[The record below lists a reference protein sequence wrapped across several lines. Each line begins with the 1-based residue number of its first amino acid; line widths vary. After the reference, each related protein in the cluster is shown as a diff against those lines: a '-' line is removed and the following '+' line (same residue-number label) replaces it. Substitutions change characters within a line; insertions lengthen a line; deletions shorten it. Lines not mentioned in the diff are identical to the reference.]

1 MKRFTAILAALLAAS
16 CVFSSAVMAIPGE
29 TDPETGY
36 NQYVQDN
43 IRYDALGYAY
53 IDDEDGTRIYYDL
66 NSYGYFVPINN
77 PYDEPSQEPS
87 SEPSVEEPSE
97 EPSSE
102 PSVEESSEEPSTE
115 PSVEESSEEPSS
127 ETSVEESSQEP
138 SSEPSVEES
147 SKEPSKQES
156 SKETSKRTDKSEIP
170 LINYKLDAL
179 KMNIALP
186 NDVYAILRSGEQNE
200 KALEIFK
207 MTAEEAVASLKKS
220 NMYLKASPEDFAY
233 DITVTMTQDEDSK
246 TINNFTELSDKDLIE
261 ITNSLTKQ
269 KEYTSC
275 TQKKYGDVLYLSL
288 NYHSTEDDD
297 DIAGIQNYTVVN
309 GQKITITLQT
319 RAKNLSDQQKEIL
332 EAVMKSVSFTDIKPP
347 VKADTNEDEI
357 KNMMILIYTTAGVCI
372 VLFIVLISVL
382 ISRSRKKKKLL
393 AEIEN
398 NNIAEPKSEKKKSET
413 KNKAEDKT
421 KKKED
426 KKAEKSDKKQKSK
439 KQDKKK
445 DSKKSEKPKLESK
458 KEATPIEPKH
468 EKKSEPKTDEK
479 VSETKTEEKPITDEK
494 AVSAESDYKP
504 EDFSLFDAQPTIEK
518 IEIYNSNDE
527 QTKVN
532 PNLPKAPKYNPP
544 GTLDYITTGVSKTPE
559 QAGIQLTTETF
570 TVPKDKNDIQPI
582 EEETIEPTQVV
593 EDKKPETVESTPV
606 VEDKKPE
613 TVEPTPV
620 VKDKK
625 PETVEPT
632 PVVEDKKLETV
643 EPTPVVEDKKFETAE
658 PVTEQNAHENKDKSL
673 KSFLGRIKKAVIP
686 EIDEDAFEH
695 ESTTNSSTEPINDTP
710 KPVIA
715 PAKPIEK
722 PQPIVAPTNPVE
734 KSQPIVAPAKP
745 IEKPQ
750 PIVTPAEPVKKAPS
764 APIKEATTE
773 SDISSRYEKLFGK
786 NSSSSENAESFD
798 KTESRFE
805 KLFGVK
811 NTTENNENSNDT
823 HTTAD
828 NSEVKEDSIVFEKPI
843 QNDEENIHNRTPQ
856 STIPSL
862 KTDKETESRFE
873 KLFGKN
879 NPESLSQ
886 SQTKAQQTTDEI
898 NNSEKK

>member
-29 TDPETGY
+29 TDPQTGY

-77 PYDEPSQEPS
+77 PYEEPSQEPS
-87 SEPSVEEPSE
+87 SEPSVEEPSQ
-97 EPSSE
+97 EPSPE
-102 PSVEESSEEPSTE
+102 PSVEEP
-115 PSVEESSEEPSS
+115 
-127 ETSVEESSQEP
+127 SQEP
-138 SSEPSVEES
+138 SSEPSVEEPS
-147 SKEPSKQES
+147 QEPSKQES
-156 SKETSKRTDKSEIP
+156 SKETSKRSDKSEIP

-200 KALEIFK
+200 KALELFK

-288 NYHSTEDDD
+288 NYHSTEDGD

-319 RAKNLSDQQKEIL
+319 RAKDLSDQQKEIL

-347 VKADTNEDEI
+347 VKADTNDDEI
-357 KNMMILIYTTAGVCI
+357 QNMMILIYTTAGVCI

-382 ISRSRKKKKLL
+382 ISRSCKKKKLL

-398 NNIAEPKSEKKKSET
+398 NNISEQKPEKKNSET
-413 KNKAEDKT
+413 KNKAEDKS
-421 KKKED
+421 KKKDD
-426 KKAEKSDKKQKSK
+426 KKAEKSDKKQKPK
-439 KQDKKK
+439 KQDEKK
-445 DSKKSEKPKLESK
+445 DSKKPDKPKLESK
-458 KEATPIEPKH
+458 KEVTSIEPKY
-468 EKKSEPKTDEK
+468 EKNSESNTDDKKT
-479 VSETKTEEKPITDEK
+479 ETKIEEK
-494 AVSAESDYKP
+494 AVSEESAYKFD
-504 EDFSLFDAQPTIEK
+504 DFALFDAQPTIEK

-544 GTLDYITTGVSKTPE
+544 GTVDYITTGVSKTPE

-570 TVPKDKNDIQPI
+570 TVPKTKNDIKPI
-582 EEETIEPTQVV
+582 EEETSEKIESAPVV
-593 EDKKPETVESTPV
+593 EDKKAETIESAPV

-613 TVEPTPV
+613 ITEPDTH
-620 VKDKK
+620 D
-625 PETVEPT
+625 T
-632 PVVEDKKLETV
+632 
-643 EPTPVVEDKKFETAE
+643 
-658 PVTEQNAHENKDKSL
+658 KDKSL
-673 KSFLGRIKKAVIP
+673 KSFLGRIKKAVVP

-695 ESTTNSSTEPINDTP
+695 ENTINASTKPIDNTP

-715 PAKPIEK
+715 PAKLVEK
-722 PQPIVAPTNPVE
+722 PQPIVAPVEPV
-734 KSQPIVAPAKP
+734 
-745 IEKPQ
+745 EKPQ
-750 PIVTPAEPVKKAPS
+750 PTANPAEPVKKAPS
-764 APIKEATTE
+764 APIKETTTE
-773 SDISSRYEKLFGK
+773 SDIYSRYEKLFGK
-786 NSSSSENAESFD
+786 NDSSSENSESLD

-811 NTTENNENSNDT
+811 NSTENNENS
-823 HTTAD
+823 D
-828 NSEVKEDSIVFEKPI
+828 NKQTNANNEPKDDSVVFEKPI
-843 QNDEENIHNRTPQ
+843 QNDEENVHNRTPQ
-856 STIPSL
+856 STIPAL
-862 KTDKETESRFE
+862 KTESRFE

-879 NPESLSQ
+879 DPESLSQ

>member
-29 TDPETGY
+29 TDPQTGY

-77 PYDEPSQEPS
+77 PYEEPSQEPS
-87 SEPSVEEPSE
+87 SEPSVEEPSQ
-97 EPSSE
+97 EPSPE
-102 PSVEESSEEPSTE
+102 PSVEEP
-115 PSVEESSEEPSS
+115 
-127 ETSVEESSQEP
+127 SQEP
-138 SSEPSVEES
+138 SSEPSVVES
-147 SKEPSKQES
+147 SQEPSKQES
-156 SKETSKRTDKSEIP
+156 SKETSKRSDKSEIP

-200 KALEIFK
+200 KALELFK

-269 KEYTSC
+269 KEYASC

-288 NYHSTEDDD
+288 NYHSTEDGD

-319 RAKNLSDQQKEIL
+319 RAKDLSDQQKEIL

-347 VKADTNEDEI
+347 VKADTNDDEI

-382 ISRSRKKKKLL
+382 ISRSCKKKKLL

-398 NNIAEPKSEKKKSET
+398 NNISEQKPEKKNSET
-413 KNKAEDKT
+413 KNKSEDKS
-421 KKKED
+421 KKKDD
-426 KKAEKSDKKQKSK
+426 KKAEKSDKKQKPK
-439 KQDKKK
+439 KQDEKK
-445 DSKKSEKPKLESK
+445 DSKKPDKPKLESK
-458 KEATPIEPKH
+458 KEVTSIEPKY
-468 EKKSEPKTDEK
+468 EKKSESKTDDK
-479 VSETKTEEKPITDEK
+479 KTETKIDEK
-494 AVSAESDYKP
+494 AVSEESAYKFD
-504 EDFSLFDAQPTIEK
+504 DFALFDAQPTIEK

-544 GTLDYITTGVSKTPE
+544 GTVDYITTGVSKTPE

-570 TVPKDKNDIQPI
+570 TVPKTKNDIKPI
-582 EEETIEPTQVV
+582 EEETSEKIESAPVV
-593 EDKKPETVESTPV
+593 EDKKAETIESAPV

-613 TVEPTPV
+613 ITEPDTH
-620 VKDKK
+620 D
-625 PETVEPT
+625 T
-632 PVVEDKKLETV
+632 
-643 EPTPVVEDKKFETAE
+643 
-658 PVTEQNAHENKDKSL
+658 KDKSL
-673 KSFLGRIKKAVIP
+673 KSFLGRIKKAVVP

-695 ESTTNSSTEPINDTP
+695 ENKINASTKPIDNTP

-715 PAKPIEK
+715 PAKLVEK
-722 PQPIVAPTNPVE
+722 PQPIVAPVEPVE
-734 KSQPIVAPAKP
+734 K
-745 IEKPQ
+745 PQ
-750 PIVTPAEPVKKAPS
+750 TIANPAEPVKKAPS
-764 APIKEATTE
+764 APIKETTTE
-773 SDISSRYEKLFGK
+773 SDIYSRYEKLFGK
-786 NSSSSENAESFD
+786 NDSSSENSESLD

-811 NTTENNENSNDT
+811 NSTENNESS
-823 HTTAD
+823 D
-828 NSEVKEDSIVFEKPI
+828 NKQTNANNEPKDDSVVFEKPI
-843 QNDEENIHNRTPQ
+843 QNDEENVHNRTPQ
-856 STIPSL
+856 STIPAL
-862 KTDKETESRFE
+862 KTESRFE

-879 NPESLSQ
+879 DPESLSQ

>member
-29 TDPETGY
+29 TDPQTGY

-77 PYDEPSQEPS
+77 PYEEPSQEPS
-87 SEPSVEEPSE
+87 SEPSV
-97 EPSSE
+97 
-102 PSVEESSEEPSTE
+102 V
-115 PSVEESSEEPSS
+115 
-127 ETSVEESSQEP
+127 ESSQ
-138 SSEPSVEES
+138 
-147 SKEPSKQES
+147 EPSKQES
-156 SKETSKRTDKSEIP
+156 SKETSKRSDKSEIP

-200 KALEIFK
+200 KALELFK

-288 NYHSTEDDD
+288 NYHSTEDGD

-319 RAKNLSDQQKEIL
+319 RAKDLSDQQKEIL

-347 VKADTNEDEI
+347 VKADTNDDEI

-382 ISRSRKKKKLL
+382 ISRSCKKKKLL

-398 NNIAEPKSEKKKSET
+398 NNISEQKPEKKNSET
-413 KNKAEDKT
+413 KNKSEDKS
-421 KKKED
+421 KKKD
-426 KKAEKSDKKQKSK
+426 GKKAEKSDKKQKPK

-445 DSKKSEKPKLESK
+445 DSKKPDKPKLESK
-458 KEATPIEPKH
+458 KEATPVEPKY
-468 EKKSEPKTDEK
+468 EKNSESKTDDK
-479 VSETKTEEKPITDEK
+479 KTETKIEEK
-494 AVSAESDYKP
+494 AVSEESAYKFD
-504 EDFSLFDAQPTIEK
+504 DFALFDAQPTIEK

-527 QTKVN
+527 QTKTN

-544 GTLDYITTGVSKTPE
+544 GTVDYITTGVSKTPE

-570 TVPKDKNDIQPI
+570 TVPKTKNDIKPI
-582 EEETIEPTQVV
+582 EEETS
-593 EDKKPETVESTPV
+593 ETIGSAPV
-606 VEDKKPE
+606 VEDKK
-613 TVEPTPV
+613 V
-620 VKDKK
+620 
-625 PETVEPT
+625 ETVEPT
-632 PVVEDKKLETV
+632 PVVEDKKV
-643 EPTPVVEDKKFETAE
+643 ETAE

-673 KSFLGRIKKAVIP
+673 KSFLGRIKKAVVP

-695 ESTTNSSTEPINDTP
+695 ENTINASTKPIDNTP

-715 PAKPIEK
+715 PAKLVEK
-722 PQPIVAPTNPVE
+722 PQPIVAPIKPV
-734 KSQPIVAPAKP
+734 
-745 IEKPQ
+745 EKPQ
-750 PIVTPAEPVKKAPS
+750 PTANPAEPVKKTPS
-764 APIKEATTE
+764 APIKETATE

-786 NSSSSENAESFD
+786 NDSSSENSESLD

-811 NTTENNENSNDT
+811 NSTENNENS
-823 HTTAD
+823 D
-828 NSEVKEDSIVFEKPI
+828 NKQTNANNEPKDDSVVFEKPI
-843 QNDEENIHNRTPQ
+843 QNDEENVHNRTPQ
-856 STIPSL
+856 STIPAL
-862 KTDKETESRFE
+862 KTESRFE

-879 NPESLSQ
+879 DPESLSQ

>member
-1 MKRFTAILAALLAAS
+1 MSKRAYELKTEVIVMKRFTAILAALLAAS

-29 TDPETGY
+29 TDPQTGY

-77 PYDEPSQEPS
+77 PYEEPSQEPS
-87 SEPSVEEPSE
+87 SEPSVEEPSQ

-102 PSVEESSEEPSTE
+102 PSVEEPSQEPSPE
-115 PSVEESSEEPSS
+115 PSVEEPSQEPSS
-127 ETSVEESSQEP
+127 EPSVEESSQEP
-138 SSEPSVEES
+138 SSEPSVVES
-147 SKEPSKQES
+147 SQEPSKQES
-156 SKETSKRTDKSEIP
+156 SKETSKRSDKSEIP

-200 KALEIFK
+200 KALELFK

-288 NYHSTEDDD
+288 NYHSTEDGD

-319 RAKNLSDQQKEIL
+319 RAKDLSDQQKEIL

-347 VKADTNEDEI
+347 VKADTNDDEI

-382 ISRSRKKKKLL
+382 ISRSCKKKKLL

-398 NNIAEPKSEKKKSET
+398 NNISEQKPEKKNSET
-413 KNKAEDKT
+413 KNKSEDKS
-421 KKKED
+421 KKKDD
-426 KKAEKSDKKQKSK
+426 KKAEKSDKKQKPK
-439 KQDKKK
+439 KQDEKK
-445 DSKKSEKPKLESK
+445 DSKKPDKPKLESK
-458 KEATPIEPKH
+458 KEVTSIEPKY
-468 EKKSEPKTDEK
+468 EKKSESKTDDK
-479 VSETKTEEKPITDEK
+479 KTETKIEEK
-494 AVSAESDYKP
+494 AVSEESAYKFD
-504 EDFSLFDAQPTIEK
+504 DFALFDAQPTIEK

-544 GTLDYITTGVSKTPE
+544 GTVDYITTGVSKTPE

-570 TVPKDKNDIQPI
+570 TVPKTKNDIKPI
-582 EEETIEPTQVV
+582 EEETSEKIESAPVV
-593 EDKKPETVESTPV
+593 EDKKAENIESAPV

-613 TVEPTPV
+613 ITEPDTH
-620 VKDKK
+620 D
-625 PETVEPT
+625 T
-632 PVVEDKKLETV
+632 
-643 EPTPVVEDKKFETAE
+643 
-658 PVTEQNAHENKDKSL
+658 KDKSL
-673 KSFLGRIKKAVIP
+673 KSFLGRIKKAVVP

-695 ESTTNSSTEPINDTP
+695 ENKINASTKPIDNTP

-715 PAKPIEK
+715 PAKLVEK
-722 PQPIVAPTNPVE
+722 PQPIVAPVEPV
-734 KSQPIVAPAKP
+734 
-745 IEKPQ
+745 EKPQ
-750 PIVTPAEPVKKAPS
+750 PIANPAEPVKKAPS
-764 APIKEATTE
+764 APIKETTTE
-773 SDISSRYEKLFGK
+773 SDIYSRYEKLFGK
-786 NSSSSENAESFD
+786 NDSSSENSESLD

-811 NTTENNENSNDT
+811 NSTENNESS
-823 HTTAD
+823 D
-828 NSEVKEDSIVFEKPI
+828 NKQTNANNEPKDDSVVFEKPI
-843 QNDEENIHNRTPQ
+843 QNDEENVHNRTPQ
-856 STIPSL
+856 STIPAL
-862 KTDKETESRFE
+862 KTESRFE

-879 NPESLSQ
+879 DPESLSQ

>member
-29 TDPETGY
+29 TDPQTGY

-77 PYDEPSQEPS
+77 PYEEPSQEPS
-87 SEPSVEEPSE
+87 SEPSVEEPSQ

-102 PSVEESSEEPSTE
+102 PSVEEP
-115 PSVEESSEEPSS
+115 
-127 ETSVEESSQEP
+127 SQEP
-138 SSEPSVEES
+138 SSEPSVEEPSQEPS
-147 SKEPSKQES
+147 SEPSVVESSQEPSKQES
-156 SKETSKRTDKSEIP
+156 SKETSKRSDKSEIP

-200 KALEIFK
+200 KALELFK

-288 NYHSTEDDD
+288 NYHSTEDGD

-319 RAKNLSDQQKEIL
+319 RAKDLRDQQKEIL

-382 ISRSRKKKKLL
+382 ISRSCKKKKLL

-398 NNIAEPKSEKKKSET
+398 NNISEQKPEKKNSET
-413 KNKAEDKT
+413 KNKAEDKS
-421 KKKED
+421 KKKD
-426 KKAEKSDKKQKSK
+426 GKKAEKSDKKQKPK

-445 DSKKSEKPKLESK
+445 DSKKPDKPKLESK
-458 KEATPIEPKH
+458 KDVTSIEPKY
-468 EKKSEPKTDEK
+468 EKNSESKTDDK
-479 VSETKTEEKPITDEK
+479 KTETKIEEK
-494 AVSAESDYKP
+494 AVSEESAYKFD
-504 EDFSLFDAQPTIEK
+504 DFALFDAQPTIEK

-544 GTLDYITTGVSKTPE
+544 GTVDYITTGVSKTPE

-570 TVPKDKNDIQPI
+570 TVPKTKNDIKPI
-582 EEETIEPTQVV
+582 EEETSEKIESAPVV
-593 EDKKPETVESTPV
+593 EDKKAETIESAPV

-613 TVEPTPV
+613 ITEPDTH
-620 VKDKK
+620 D
-625 PETVEPT
+625 T
-632 PVVEDKKLETV
+632 
-643 EPTPVVEDKKFETAE
+643 
-658 PVTEQNAHENKDKSL
+658 KDKSL
-673 KSFLGRIKKAVIP
+673 KSFLGRIKKAVVP

-695 ESTTNSSTEPINDTP
+695 ENTINASTKPIDNTP

-715 PAKPIEK
+715 PAKLVEK
-722 PQPIVAPTNPVE
+722 PQPIVAPVEPV
-734 KSQPIVAPAKP
+734 
-745 IEKPQ
+745 EKPQ
-750 PIVTPAEPVKKAPS
+750 PTANPAEPVKKAPS
-764 APIKEATTE
+764 APIKETTTE

-786 NSSSSENAESFD
+786 NDSSSENSESLD

-811 NTTENNENSNDT
+811 NSTENNENS
-823 HTTAD
+823 D
-828 NSEVKEDSIVFEKPI
+828 NKQTNANNESKDDSVVFEKPI
-843 QNDEENIHNRTPQ
+843 QNDEENVHNRTPQ
-856 STIPSL
+856 STIPAL
-862 KTDKETESRFE
+862 KTESRFE

-879 NPESLSQ
+879 DPESLSQ

>member
-29 TDPETGY
+29 TDPQTGY

-77 PYDEPSQEPS
+77 PYEEPSQEPS
-87 SEPSVEEPSE
+87 SEPSVEEPSQE
-97 EPSSE
+97 PSPEPSVEEPSQEPSSE
-102 PSVEESSEEPSTE
+102 PSVEEPSQ
-115 PSVEESSEEPSS
+115 EPSS
-127 ETSVEESSQEP
+127 EPSVEESSQEP
-138 SSEPSVEES
+138 SSEPSVVES
-147 SKEPSKQES
+147 SQEPSKQES
-156 SKETSKRTDKSEIP
+156 SKETSKRSDKSEIP

-200 KALEIFK
+200 KALELFK

-269 KEYTSC
+269 KEYASC

-288 NYHSTEDDD
+288 NYHSTEDGD

-319 RAKNLSDQQKEIL
+319 RAKDLSDQQKEIL

-347 VKADTNEDEI
+347 VKADTNDDEI

-382 ISRSRKKKKLL
+382 ISRSCKKKKLL

-398 NNIAEPKSEKKKSET
+398 NNISEQKPEKKNSET
-413 KNKAEDKT
+413 KNKSEDKS
-421 KKKED
+421 KKKD
-426 KKAEKSDKKQKSK
+426 GKKAEKSDKKQKPK

-445 DSKKSEKPKLESK
+445 DSKKPDKPKLESK
-458 KEATPIEPKH
+458 KEATPVEPKY
-468 EKKSEPKTDEK
+468 EKNSESKTDDK
-479 VSETKTEEKPITDEK
+479 KTETKIEEK
-494 AVSAESDYKP
+494 AVSEESAYKFD
-504 EDFSLFDAQPTIEK
+504 DFALFDAQPTIEK

-527 QTKVN
+527 QTKTN

-544 GTLDYITTGVSKTPE
+544 GTVDYITTGVSKTPE

-570 TVPKDKNDIQPI
+570 TVPKTKNDIKPI
-582 EEETIEPTQVV
+582 EEETSEKIE
-593 EDKKPETVESTPV
+593 SAPV

-613 TVEPTPV
+613 ITEPDTH
-620 VKDKK
+620 D
-625 PETVEPT
+625 T
-632 PVVEDKKLETV
+632 
-643 EPTPVVEDKKFETAE
+643 
-658 PVTEQNAHENKDKSL
+658 KDKSL
-673 KSFLGRIKKAVIP
+673 KSFLGRIKKAVVP

-695 ESTTNSSTEPINDTP
+695 ENTINASTKPIDNTP

-715 PAKPIEK
+715 SAKLVEK
-722 PQPIVAPTNPVE
+722 PQPIVAPVEPV
-734 KSQPIVAPAKP
+734 
-745 IEKPQ
+745 EKPQ
-750 PIVTPAEPVKKAPS
+750 PTANPAEPVKKAPS
-764 APIKEATTE
+764 APIKETTTE

-786 NSSSSENAESFD
+786 NDLSSENSESLD

-811 NTTENNENSNDT
+811 NSTENNESS
-823 HTTAD
+823 D
-828 NSEVKEDSIVFEKPI
+828 NKQTNANNEPKDDNIVFEKPI
-843 QNDEENIHNRTPQ
+843 QNDEENVHNRTPQ
-856 STIPSL
+856 STIPAL
-862 KTDKETESRFE
+862 KTESRFE

-879 NPESLSQ
+879 DPESLSQ

>member
-1 MKRFTAILAALLAAS
+1 
-16 CVFSSAVMAIPGE
+16 
-29 TDPETGY
+29 
-36 NQYVQDN
+36 
-43 IRYDALGYAY
+43 
-53 IDDEDGTRIYYDL
+53 
-66 NSYGYFVPINN
+66 
-77 PYDEPSQEPS
+77 
-87 SEPSVEEPSE
+87 
-97 EPSSE
+97 
-102 PSVEESSEEPSTE
+102 
-115 PSVEESSEEPSS
+115 
-127 ETSVEESSQEP
+127 
-138 SSEPSVEES
+138 
-147 SKEPSKQES
+147 
-156 SKETSKRTDKSEIP
+156 
-170 LINYKLDAL
+170 
-179 KMNIALP
+179 MNIALP

-200 KALEIFK
+200 KALELFK

-288 NYHSTEDDD
+288 NYHSTEDGD

-319 RAKNLSDQQKEIL
+319 RAKDLSDQQKEIL

-382 ISRSRKKKKLL
+382 ISRSCKKKKLL

-398 NNIAEPKSEKKKSET
+398 NNISEQKPEKKNSET
-413 KNKAEDKT
+413 KNKAEDKS
-421 KKKED
+421 KKKD
-426 KKAEKSDKKQKSK
+426 GKKAEKSDKKQKPK

-445 DSKKSEKPKLESK
+445 DSKKPDKPKLESK
-458 KEATPIEPKH
+458 KDVTSIEPKY
-468 EKKSEPKTDEK
+468 EKNSESKTDDK
-479 VSETKTEEKPITDEK
+479 KTETKIEEK
-494 AVSAESDYKP
+494 AVSEESAYKFD
-504 EDFSLFDAQPTIEK
+504 DFALFDAQPTIEK

-544 GTLDYITTGVSKTPE
+544 GTVDYITTGVSKTPE

-570 TVPKDKNDIQPI
+570 TVPKTKNDIKPI
-582 EEETIEPTQVV
+582 EEETSEKIESAPVV
-593 EDKKPETVESTPV
+593 EDKKAENIESAPV

-613 TVEPTPV
+613 ITEPDTH
-620 VKDKK
+620 D
-625 PETVEPT
+625 T
-632 PVVEDKKLETV
+632 
-643 EPTPVVEDKKFETAE
+643 
-658 PVTEQNAHENKDKSL
+658 KDKSL
-673 KSFLGRIKKAVIP
+673 KSFLGRIKKAVVP

-695 ESTTNSSTEPINDTP
+695 ENKINASTKPIDNTP

-715 PAKPIEK
+715 PAKLVEK
-722 PQPIVAPTNPVE
+722 PQPIVAPVEPV
-734 KSQPIVAPAKP
+734 
-745 IEKPQ
+745 EKPQ
-750 PIVTPAEPVKKAPS
+750 PIANPAEPVKKAPS
-764 APIKEATTE
+764 APIKETTTE
-773 SDISSRYEKLFGK
+773 SDIYSRYEKLFGK
-786 NSSSSENAESFD
+786 NDSSSENSESLD

-811 NTTENNENSNDT
+811 NSTENNESS
-823 HTTAD
+823 D
-828 NSEVKEDSIVFEKPI
+828 NKQTNANNEPKDDSVVFEKPI
-843 QNDEENIHNRTPQ
+843 QNDEENVHNRTPQ
-856 STIPSL
+856 STIPAL
-862 KTDKETESRFE
+862 KTESRFE

-879 NPESLSQ
+879 DPESLSQ

>member
-1 MKRFTAILAALLAAS
+1 MSKRAYELKTEVIVMKRFTAILAALLAAS

-29 TDPETGY
+29 TDPQTGY

-77 PYDEPSQEPS
+77 PYEEPSQEPS
-87 SEPSVEEPSE
+87 SEPSVEEPSQ
-97 EPSSE
+97 EPSPE
-102 PSVEESSEEPSTE
+102 PSVEEP
-115 PSVEESSEEPSS
+115 
-127 ETSVEESSQEP
+127 SQEP
-138 SSEPSVEES
+138 SSEPSVEEPSQEPSPEPSVVES
-147 SKEPSKQES
+147 SQEPSKQES
-156 SKETSKRTDKSEIP
+156 SKETSKRSDKSEIP

-200 KALEIFK
+200 KALELFK

-269 KEYTSC
+269 KEYASC

-288 NYHSTEDDD
+288 NYHSTEDGD

-319 RAKNLSDQQKEIL
+319 RAKDLSDQQKEIL

-347 VKADTNEDEI
+347 VKADTNDDEI

-372 VLFIVLISVL
+372 LLFIVLISVL

-398 NNIAEPKSEKKKSET
+398 NNISEQKPEKKNSET
-413 KNKAEDKT
+413 KNKAEDKS
-421 KKKED
+421 KKKD
-426 KKAEKSDKKQKSK
+426 GKKAEKSDKKQKPK

-445 DSKKSEKPKLESK
+445 DSKKPDKPKLESK
-458 KEATPIEPKH
+458 KEVTSIEPKY
-468 EKKSEPKTDEK
+468 EKNSESKTDDK
-479 VSETKTEEKPITDEK
+479 KTETKIEEK
-494 AVSAESDYKP
+494 AVSEESAYKFD
-504 EDFSLFDAQPTIEK
+504 DFALFDAQPTIEK

-544 GTLDYITTGVSKTPE
+544 GTVDYITTGVSKTPE

-570 TVPKDKNDIQPI
+570 TVPKTKNDIKPI
-582 EEETIEPTQVV
+582 EEETSEKIESAPVV
-593 EDKKPETVESTPV
+593 EDKKAETIESAPV

-613 TVEPTPV
+613 ITEPDTH
-620 VKDKK
+620 D
-625 PETVEPT
+625 T
-632 PVVEDKKLETV
+632 
-643 EPTPVVEDKKFETAE
+643 
-658 PVTEQNAHENKDKSL
+658 KDKSL
-673 KSFLGRIKKAVIP
+673 KSFLGRIKKAVVP

-695 ESTTNSSTEPINDTP
+695 ENTINASTKPIDNTP

-715 PAKPIEK
+715 PAKLVEK
-722 PQPIVAPTNPVE
+722 PQPIVAPVEPV
-734 KSQPIVAPAKP
+734 
-745 IEKPQ
+745 EKPQ
-750 PIVTPAEPVKKAPS
+750 PTANPAEPVKKAPS
-764 APIKEATTE
+764 APIKETTTE

-786 NSSSSENAESFD
+786 NDSSSENSESLD

-811 NTTENNENSNDT
+811 NSTENNESS
-823 HTTAD
+823 D
-828 NSEVKEDSIVFEKPI
+828 NKQTNANNEPKDDSVVFEKPI
-843 QNDEENIHNRTPQ
+843 QNDEENVHNRTPQ
-856 STIPSL
+856 STIPAL
-862 KTDKETESRFE
+862 KTESRFE

-879 NPESLSQ
+879 DPESLSQ

>member
-29 TDPETGY
+29 TDPQTGY

-77 PYDEPSQEPS
+77 PYEEPSQEPS
-87 SEPSVEEPSE
+87 SEP
-97 EPSSE
+97 
-102 PSVEESSEEPSTE
+102 
-115 PSVEESSEEPSS
+115 
-127 ETSVEESSQEP
+127 SVEESSQEP
-138 SSEPSVEES
+138 SSEPSVEEPSQEPS
-147 SKEPSKQES
+147 SEPSVVESSQEPSKQES
-156 SKETSKRTDKSEIP
+156 SKETSKRSDKSEIP

-200 KALEIFK
+200 KALELFK

-288 NYHSTEDDD
+288 NYHSTEDGD

-319 RAKNLSDQQKEIL
+319 RAKDLSDQQKEIL

-347 VKADTNEDEI
+347 VKADTNDDEI

-372 VLFIVLISVL
+372 LLFIVLISVL
-382 ISRSRKKKKLL
+382 ISRSCKKKKLL

-398 NNIAEPKSEKKKSET
+398 NNISEQKPEKKNSET
-413 KNKAEDKT
+413 KNKAEDKS
-421 KKKED
+421 KKKDD
-426 KKAEKSDKKQKSK
+426 KKAEKSDKKQKPK

-445 DSKKSEKPKLESK
+445 DSKKPDKPKLESK
-458 KEATPIEPKH
+458 KEATPVEPKY
-468 EKKSEPKTDEK
+468 EKNSESKTDDK
-479 VSETKTEEKPITDEK
+479 KTETKIEEK
-494 AVSAESDYKP
+494 AVSEESAYKFD
-504 EDFSLFDAQPTIEK
+504 DFALFDAQPTIEK

-544 GTLDYITTGVSKTPE
+544 GTVDYITTGVSKTPE

-570 TVPKDKNDIQPI
+570 TVPKTKNDIKPI
-582 EEETIEPTQVV
+582 EEETS
-593 EDKKPETVESTPV
+593 ETIGSAPV
-606 VEDKKPE
+606 VEDKK
-613 TVEPTPV
+613 V
-620 VKDKK
+620 
-625 PETVEPT
+625 ETVEPT
-632 PVVEDKKLETV
+632 PVVEGKKPETL
-643 EPTPVVEDKKFETAE
+643 E

-673 KSFLGRIKKAVIP
+673 KSFLGRIKKAVVP

-695 ESTTNSSTEPINDTP
+695 ENTINASTKPIDNTP

-715 PAKPIEK
+715 PAKLVEK
-722 PQPIVAPTNPVE
+722 PQPTVAPVEPV
-734 KSQPIVAPAKP
+734 
-745 IEKPQ
+745 EKPQ
-750 PIVTPAEPVKKAPS
+750 PTANPAEPVKKAPS
-764 APIKEATTE
+764 APIKETTTE

-786 NSSSSENAESFD
+786 NDSSSENSESLD

-811 NTTENNENSNDT
+811 NSTENNEST
-823 HTTAD
+823 D
-828 NSEVKEDSIVFEKPI
+828 NKQTNTNNESKDDSIVFEKPI
-843 QNDEENIHNRTPQ
+843 QNDEENVHNRTPQ
-856 STIPSL
+856 STIPAL
-862 KTDKETESRFE
+862 KTESRFE

-879 NPESLSQ
+879 DPESLSQ

>member
-1 MKRFTAILAALLAAS
+1 MSKRAYELKTEVIVMKRFTAILAALLAAS

-29 TDPETGY
+29 TDPQTGY

-77 PYDEPSQEPS
+77 PYEEPSQEPS
-87 SEPSVEEPSE
+87 SEPSVEEPSQ

-102 PSVEESSEEPSTE
+102 PSVEEPSQEPSSE
-115 PSVEESSEEPSS
+115 PSVEEPSQEPSS
-127 ETSVEESSQEP
+127 EPSVEESSQEP
-138 SSEPSVEES
+138 SSEPSVVES
-147 SKEPSKQES
+147 SQEPSKQES
-156 SKETSKRTDKSEIP
+156 SKETSKRSDKSEIP

-200 KALEIFK
+200 KALELFK

-288 NYHSTEDDD
+288 NYHSTEDGD

-319 RAKNLSDQQKEIL
+319 RAKDLSDQQKEIL

-347 VKADTNEDEI
+347 VKADTNDDEI

-382 ISRSRKKKKLL
+382 ISRSCKKKKLL

-398 NNIAEPKSEKKKSET
+398 NNISEQKPEKKNSET
-413 KNKAEDKT
+413 KNKAEDKS
-421 KKKED
+421 KKKDD
-426 KKAEKSDKKQKSK
+426 KKAEKSDKKQKPK

-445 DSKKSEKPKLESK
+445 DSKKPDKPKLESK
-458 KEATPIEPKH
+458 KEVTSIEPKY
-468 EKKSEPKTDEK
+468 EKNSESKTDDK
-479 VSETKTEEKPITDEK
+479 KTETKIEEK
-494 AVSAESDYKP
+494 AVSEESAYKFD
-504 EDFSLFDAQPTIEK
+504 DFALFDAQPTIEK

-527 QTKVN
+527 QTKTN

-544 GTLDYITTGVSKTPE
+544 GTVDYITTGVSKTPE

-570 TVPKDKNDIQPI
+570 TVPKTKNDIKPI
-582 EEETIEPTQVV
+582 EEETSEKIESAPVV
-593 EDKKPETVESTPV
+593 EDKKAETIESAPV

-613 TVEPTPV
+613 ITEPDTH
-620 VKDKK
+620 D
-625 PETVEPT
+625 T
-632 PVVEDKKLETV
+632 
-643 EPTPVVEDKKFETAE
+643 
-658 PVTEQNAHENKDKSL
+658 KDKSL
-673 KSFLGRIKKAVIP
+673 KSFLGRIKKAVVP

-695 ESTTNSSTEPINDTP
+695 ENTINASTKPIDNTP

-715 PAKPIEK
+715 PAKLVEK
-722 PQPIVAPTNPVE
+722 PQPIVAPVEPV
-734 KSQPIVAPAKP
+734 
-745 IEKPQ
+745 EKPQ
-750 PIVTPAEPVKKAPS
+750 PTANPAEPVKKAPS
-764 APIKEATTE
+764 APIKETTTE

-786 NSSSSENAESFD
+786 NDLSSENSESLD

-811 NTTENNENSNDT
+811 NSTENNESS
-823 HTTAD
+823 D
-828 NSEVKEDSIVFEKPI
+828 NKQTNANNEPKDGSVVFEKPI
-843 QNDEENIHNRTPQ
+843 QNDEENVHNRTPQ
-856 STIPSL
+856 STIPAL
-862 KTDKETESRFE
+862 KTESRFE

-879 NPESLSQ
+879 DPESLSQ

>member
-1 MKRFTAILAALLAAS
+1 MSKRAYELKTEVIVMKRFTAILAALLAAS

-29 TDPETGY
+29 TDPQTGY

-77 PYDEPSQEPS
+77 PYEEPSQEPS
-87 SEPSVEEPSE
+87 SEPSVEEPSQ
-97 EPSSE
+97 EPSPE
-102 PSVEESSEEPSTE
+102 PSVEEP
-115 PSVEESSEEPSS
+115 
-127 ETSVEESSQEP
+127 SQEP
-138 SSEPSVEES
+138 SSEPSVEEPSQEPSPEPSVVES
-147 SKEPSKQES
+147 SQEPSKQES
-156 SKETSKRTDKSEIP
+156 SKETSKRSDKSEIP

-200 KALEIFK
+200 KALELFK

-269 KEYTSC
+269 KEYASC

-288 NYHSTEDDD
+288 NYHSTEDGD

-319 RAKNLSDQQKEIL
+319 RAKDLSDQQKEIL

-382 ISRSRKKKKLL
+382 ISRSCKKKKLL

-398 NNIAEPKSEKKKSET
+398 NNISEQKPEKKNSET
-413 KNKAEDKT
+413 KNKAEDKS
-421 KKKED
+421 KKKD
-426 KKAEKSDKKQKSK
+426 GKKAEKSDKKQKPK

-445 DSKKSEKPKLESK
+445 DSKKPDKPKLESK
-458 KEATPIEPKH
+458 KDVTSIEPKY
-468 EKKSEPKTDEK
+468 EKNSESKTDDK
-479 VSETKTEEKPITDEK
+479 KTETKIEEK
-494 AVSAESDYKP
+494 AVSEESAYKFD
-504 EDFSLFDAQPTIEK
+504 DFALFDAQPTIEK

-544 GTLDYITTGVSKTPE
+544 GTVDYITTGVSKTPE

-570 TVPKDKNDIQPI
+570 TVPKTKNDIKPI
-582 EEETIEPTQVV
+582 EEETSEKIESAPVV
-593 EDKKPETVESTPV
+593 EDKKAETIESAPV

-613 TVEPTPV
+613 ITEPDTH
-620 VKDKK
+620 D
-625 PETVEPT
+625 T
-632 PVVEDKKLETV
+632 
-643 EPTPVVEDKKFETAE
+643 
-658 PVTEQNAHENKDKSL
+658 KDKSL
-673 KSFLGRIKKAVIP
+673 KSFLGRIRKAVVP

-695 ESTTNSSTEPINDTP
+695 ENTINASTKPIDNTP

-715 PAKPIEK
+715 PAKLVEK
-722 PQPIVAPTNPVE
+722 PQPIVAPVEPV
-734 KSQPIVAPAKP
+734 
-745 IEKPQ
+745 EKPQ
-750 PIVTPAEPVKKAPS
+750 PTANPAEPVKKAPS
-764 APIKEATTE
+764 APIKETTTE

-786 NSSSSENAESFD
+786 NDSSSENSESLD

-811 NTTENNENSNDT
+811 NSTENNENS
-823 HTTAD
+823 D
-828 NSEVKEDSIVFEKPI
+828 NKQTNANNESKDDSVVFEKPI
-843 QNDEENIHNRTPQ
+843 QNDEENVHNRTPQ
-856 STIPSL
+856 STIPAL
-862 KTDKETESRFE
+862 KTESRFE

-879 NPESLSQ
+879 DPESLSQ

>member
-29 TDPETGY
+29 TDPQTGY

-77 PYDEPSQEPS
+77 PYEEPSQEPS
-87 SEPSVEEPSE
+87 SEPSVEEPSQ

-102 PSVEESSEEPSTE
+102 PSVEEP
-115 PSVEESSEEPSS
+115 
-127 ETSVEESSQEP
+127 SQEP
-138 SSEPSVEES
+138 SSEPSVEEPSQEPS
-147 SKEPSKQES
+147 SEPSVVESSQEPSKQES
-156 SKETSKRTDKSEIP
+156 SKETSKRSDKSEIP

-200 KALEIFK
+200 KALELFK

-288 NYHSTEDDD
+288 NYHSTEDGD

-319 RAKNLSDQQKEIL
+319 RAKDLSDQQKEIL

-382 ISRSRKKKKLL
+382 ISRSCKKKKLL

-398 NNIAEPKSEKKKSET
+398 NNISEQKPEKKNSET
-413 KNKAEDKT
+413 KNKAEDKS
-421 KKKED
+421 KKKD
-426 KKAEKSDKKQKSK
+426 GKKAEKSDKKQKPK

-445 DSKKSEKPKLESK
+445 DSKKPDKPKLESK
-458 KEATPIEPKH
+458 KEATPVEPKY
-468 EKKSEPKTDEK
+468 EKNSESKTDDK
-479 VSETKTEEKPITDEK
+479 KTETKIEEK
-494 AVSAESDYKP
+494 AVSEESAYKFD
-504 EDFSLFDAQPTIEK
+504 DFALFDAQPTIEK

-544 GTLDYITTGVSKTPE
+544 GTVDYITTGVSKTPE

-570 TVPKDKNDIQPI
+570 TVPKTKNDIKPI
-582 EEETIEPTQVV
+582 EEETSEKIESAPVV
-593 EDKKPETVESTPV
+593 EDKKAENIESAPV

-613 TVEPTPV
+613 ITEPDTH
-620 VKDKK
+620 D
-625 PETVEPT
+625 T
-632 PVVEDKKLETV
+632 
-643 EPTPVVEDKKFETAE
+643 
-658 PVTEQNAHENKDKSL
+658 KDKSL
-673 KSFLGRIKKAVIP
+673 KSFLGRIKKAVVP

-695 ESTTNSSTEPINDTP
+695 ENTINASTKPIDNTP

-715 PAKPIEK
+715 PAKLVEK
-722 PQPIVAPTNPVE
+722 PQPIVAPVEPV
-734 KSQPIVAPAKP
+734 
-745 IEKPQ
+745 EKPQ
-750 PIVTPAEPVKKAPS
+750 PTANPAEPVKKAPS
-764 APIKEATTE
+764 APIKETTTE

-786 NSSSSENAESFD
+786 NDSSSENSESLD

-811 NTTENNENSNDT
+811 NSTENNENS
-823 HTTAD
+823 D
-828 NSEVKEDSIVFEKPI
+828 NKQTNANNESKDDSVVFEKPI
-843 QNDEENIHNRTPQ
+843 QNDEENVHNRTPQ
-856 STIPSL
+856 STIPAL
-862 KTDKETESRFE
+862 KTESRFE

-879 NPESLSQ
+879 DPESLSQ

>member
-29 TDPETGY
+29 TDPQTGY

-77 PYDEPSQEPS
+77 PYEEPSQEPS
-87 SEPSVEEPSE
+87 SEPSVEEPSQ

-102 PSVEESSEEPSTE
+102 PSVEEPSQEPSSE
-115 PSVEESSEEPSS
+115 PSVEEPSQEPSS
-127 ETSVEESSQEP
+127 EPSVEESSQEP
-138 SSEPSVEES
+138 SSEPSVVES
-147 SKEPSKQES
+147 SQEPSKQES
-156 SKETSKRTDKSEIP
+156 SKETSKRSDKSEIP

-200 KALEIFK
+200 KALELFK

-288 NYHSTEDDD
+288 NYHSTEDGD

-319 RAKNLSDQQKEIL
+319 RAKDLSDQQKEIL

-347 VKADTNEDEI
+347 VKADTNDDEI

-398 NNIAEPKSEKKKSET
+398 NNISEQKPEKKNSET
-413 KNKAEDKT
+413 KNKAEDKS
-421 KKKED
+421 KKKD
-426 KKAEKSDKKQKSK
+426 GKKAEKSDKKQKPK

-445 DSKKSEKPKLESK
+445 DSKKPDKPKLESK
-458 KEATPIEPKH
+458 KEATPVEPKY
-468 EKKSEPKTDEK
+468 EKNSESKTDDK
-479 VSETKTEEKPITDEK
+479 KIETKIEEK
-494 AVSAESDYKP
+494 AVSEESAYKFD
-504 EDFSLFDAQPTIEK
+504 DFALFDAQPTIEK

-527 QTKVN
+527 QTKTN

-544 GTLDYITTGVSKTPE
+544 GTVDYITTGVSKTPE

-570 TVPKDKNDIQPI
+570 TVPKTKNDIKPI
-582 EEETIEPTQVV
+582 EEETSEKIESAPVV
-593 EDKKPETVESTPV
+593 EDKKAETIESAPV

-613 TVEPTPV
+613 ITEPDTH
-620 VKDKK
+620 D
-625 PETVEPT
+625 T
-632 PVVEDKKLETV
+632 
-643 EPTPVVEDKKFETAE
+643 
-658 PVTEQNAHENKDKSL
+658 KDKSL
-673 KSFLGRIKKAVIP
+673 KSFLGRIKKAVVP

-695 ESTTNSSTEPINDTP
+695 ENTINASTKPIDNTP

-715 PAKPIEK
+715 
-722 PQPIVAPTNPVE
+722 
-734 KSQPIVAPAKP
+734 
-745 IEKPQ
+745 
-750 PIVTPAEPVKKAPS
+750 PAEPVKKAPS
-764 APIKEATTE
+764 APIKETTTE

-786 NSSSSENAESFD
+786 NDSSSENSESLD

-811 NTTENNENSNDT
+811 NSTENNESS
-823 HTTAD
+823 D
-828 NSEVKEDSIVFEKPI
+828 NKQTNANNEPKDDNIVFEKPI
-843 QNDEENIHNRTPQ
+843 QNDEENVHNRTPQ
-856 STIPSL
+856 STIPAL
-862 KTDKETESRFE
+862 KTESRFE

-879 NPESLSQ
+879 DPESLSQ

>member
-29 TDPETGY
+29 TDPQTGY

-77 PYDEPSQEPS
+77 PYEEPSQEPS
-87 SEPSVEEPSE
+87 SEPSVEEPSQ
-97 EPSSE
+97 EPSPE
-102 PSVEESSEEPSTE
+102 PSVEEP
-115 PSVEESSEEPSS
+115 
-127 ETSVEESSQEP
+127 SQEP
-138 SSEPSVEES
+138 SSEPSVEEPSQEPS
-147 SKEPSKQES
+147 SEPSVEEPSQEPSSEPSVVESSQEPSKQES
-156 SKETSKRTDKSEIP
+156 SKETSKRSDKSEIP

-200 KALEIFK
+200 KALELFK

-269 KEYTSC
+269 KEYASC

-288 NYHSTEDDD
+288 NYHSTEDGD

-319 RAKNLSDQQKEIL
+319 RAKDLSDQQKEIL

-347 VKADTNEDEI
+347 VKADTNDDEI

-372 VLFIVLISVL
+372 LLFIVLISVL
-382 ISRSRKKKKLL
+382 ISRSCKKKKLL

-398 NNIAEPKSEKKKSET
+398 NNISEQKPEKKNSET
-413 KNKAEDKT
+413 KNKSEDKS
-421 KKKED
+421 KKKDD
-426 KKAEKSDKKQKSK
+426 KKAEKSDKKQKPK
-439 KQDKKK
+439 KQDEKK
-445 DSKKSEKPKLESK
+445 DSKKPDKPKLESK
-458 KEATPIEPKH
+458 KEVTSIEPKY
-468 EKKSEPKTDEK
+468 EKNSESKTDDK
-479 VSETKTEEKPITDEK
+479 KTETKIDEK
-494 AVSAESDYKP
+494 AVSEESAYKFD
-504 EDFSLFDAQPTIEK
+504 DFALFDAQPTIEK

-544 GTLDYITTGVSKTPE
+544 GTVDYITTGVSKTPE

-570 TVPKDKNDIQPI
+570 TVPKTKNDIKPI
-582 EEETIEPTQVV
+582 EEETSEKIESAPVV
-593 EDKKPETVESTPV
+593 EDKKAETAPV

-613 TVEPTPV
+613 ITEPDTH
-620 VKDKK
+620 D
-625 PETVEPT
+625 T
-632 PVVEDKKLETV
+632 
-643 EPTPVVEDKKFETAE
+643 
-658 PVTEQNAHENKDKSL
+658 KDKSL
-673 KSFLGRIKKAVIP
+673 KSFLGRIKKAVVP

-695 ESTTNSSTEPINDTP
+695 ENKINASTKPIDNTP

-715 PAKPIEK
+715 PAKLVEK
-722 PQPIVAPTNPVE
+722 PQPIVAPVEPV
-734 KSQPIVAPAKP
+734 
-745 IEKPQ
+745 EKPQ
-750 PIVTPAEPVKKAPS
+750 PTANPAEPVKKAPS
-764 APIKEATTE
+764 APIKETTTE
-773 SDISSRYEKLFGK
+773 SDIYSRYEKLFGK
-786 NSSSSENAESFD
+786 NDSSSENSESLD

-811 NTTENNENSNDT
+811 NSTENNESS
-823 HTTAD
+823 D
-828 NSEVKEDSIVFEKPI
+828 NKQTNANNEPKDDSVVFEKPI
-843 QNDEENIHNRTPQ
+843 QNDEENVHNRTPQ
-856 STIPSL
+856 STIPAL
-862 KTDKETESRFE
+862 KTESRFE

-879 NPESLSQ
+879 DPESLSQ

>member
-29 TDPETGY
+29 TDPQTGY

-77 PYDEPSQEPS
+77 PYEEPSQEPS
-87 SEPSVEEPSE
+87 SEP
-97 EPSSE
+97 
-102 PSVEESSEEPSTE
+102 
-115 PSVEESSEEPSS
+115 
-127 ETSVEESSQEP
+127 SVEESSQEP
-138 SSEPSVEES
+138 SSEPSVVES
-147 SKEPSKQES
+147 SQEPSKQES
-156 SKETSKRTDKSEIP
+156 SKETSKRSDKSEIP

-200 KALEIFK
+200 KALELFK

-288 NYHSTEDDD
+288 NYHSTEDGD

-319 RAKNLSDQQKEIL
+319 RAKDLSDQQKEIL

-347 VKADTNEDEI
+347 VKADTNDDEI

-382 ISRSRKKKKLL
+382 ISRSCKKKKLL

-398 NNIAEPKSEKKKSET
+398 NNISEQKPEKKNSET
-413 KNKAEDKT
+413 KNKAEDKS
-421 KKKED
+421 KKKDD
-426 KKAEKSDKKQKSK
+426 KKAEKSDKKQKPK

-445 DSKKSEKPKLESK
+445 DSKKPDKPKLESK
-458 KEATPIEPKH
+458 KEVTSIEPKY
-468 EKKSEPKTDEK
+468 EKNSESKTDDK
-479 VSETKTEEKPITDEK
+479 KTETKIEEK
-494 AVSAESDYKP
+494 AVSEESAYKFD
-504 EDFSLFDAQPTIEK
+504 DFALFDAQPTIEK

-527 QTKVN
+527 QTKTN

-544 GTLDYITTGVSKTPE
+544 GTVDYITTGVSKTPE

-570 TVPKDKNDIQPI
+570 TVPKTKNDIKPI
-582 EEETIEPTQVV
+582 EEETSEKIESAPVV
-593 EDKKPETVESTPV
+593 EDKKAETIESAPV

-613 TVEPTPV
+613 ITEPDTH
-620 VKDKK
+620 D
-625 PETVEPT
+625 T
-632 PVVEDKKLETV
+632 
-643 EPTPVVEDKKFETAE
+643 
-658 PVTEQNAHENKDKSL
+658 KDKSL
-673 KSFLGRIKKAVIP
+673 KSFLGRIKKAVVP

-695 ESTTNSSTEPINDTP
+695 ENTINASTKPIDNTP

-715 PAKPIEK
+715 PAKLVEK
-722 PQPIVAPTNPVE
+722 PQPIVAPVEPV
-734 KSQPIVAPAKP
+734 
-745 IEKPQ
+745 EKPQ
-750 PIVTPAEPVKKAPS
+750 PTANPAEPVKKAPS
-764 APIKEATTE
+764 APIKETTTE

-786 NSSSSENAESFD
+786 NDLSSENSESLD

-811 NTTENNENSNDT
+811 NSTENNESS
-823 HTTAD
+823 D
-828 NSEVKEDSIVFEKPI
+828 NKQTNANNEPKDGSVVFEKPI
-843 QNDEENIHNRTPQ
+843 QNDEENVHNRTPQ
-856 STIPSL
+856 STIPAL
-862 KTDKETESRFE
+862 KTESRFE

-879 NPESLSQ
+879 DPESLSQ

>member
-29 TDPETGY
+29 TDPQTGY

-77 PYDEPSQEPS
+77 PYEEPSQEPS
-87 SEPSVEEPSE
+87 SEPSVEEPSQE
-97 EPSSE
+97 PSPEPSVEEPSQEPSSE
-102 PSVEESSEEPSTE
+102 P
-115 PSVEESSEEPSS
+115 
-127 ETSVEESSQEP
+127 SVEESSQEP
-138 SSEPSVEES
+138 SSEPSVVES
-147 SKEPSKQES
+147 SQEPSKQES
-156 SKETSKRTDKSEIP
+156 SKETSKRSDKSEIP

-200 KALEIFK
+200 KALELFK

-288 NYHSTEDDD
+288 NYHSTEDGD

-319 RAKNLSDQQKEIL
+319 RAKDLSDQQKEIL

-347 VKADTNEDEI
+347 VKADTNDDEI

-372 VLFIVLISVL
+372 LLFIVLISVL
-382 ISRSRKKKKLL
+382 ISRSCKKKKLL

-398 NNIAEPKSEKKKSET
+398 NNISEQKPEKKNSET
-413 KNKAEDKT
+413 KNKAEDKS
-421 KKKED
+421 KKKDD
-426 KKAEKSDKKQKSK
+426 KKAEKSDKKQKPK

-445 DSKKSEKPKLESK
+445 DSKKPDKPKLESK
-458 KEATPIEPKH
+458 KEATPVEPKY
-468 EKKSEPKTDEK
+468 EKNSESKTDDK
-479 VSETKTEEKPITDEK
+479 KTETKIEEK
-494 AVSAESDYKP
+494 AVSEESAYKFD
-504 EDFSLFDAQPTIEK
+504 DFALFDAQPTIEK

-544 GTLDYITTGVSKTPE
+544 GTVDYITTGVSKTPE

-570 TVPKDKNDIQPI
+570 TVPKTKNDIKPI
-582 EEETIEPTQVV
+582 EEETS
-593 EDKKPETVESTPV
+593 ETIGSAPV
-606 VEDKKPE
+606 VEDKK
-613 TVEPTPV
+613 V
-620 VKDKK
+620 
-625 PETVEPT
+625 ETVEPT
-632 PVVEDKKLETV
+632 PVVEGKKPETL
-643 EPTPVVEDKKFETAE
+643 E

-673 KSFLGRIKKAVIP
+673 KSFLGRIKKAVVP

-695 ESTTNSSTEPINDTP
+695 ENTINASTKPIDNTP

-715 PAKPIEK
+715 PAKLVEK
-722 PQPIVAPTNPVE
+722 PQPTVAPVEPV
-734 KSQPIVAPAKP
+734 
-745 IEKPQ
+745 EKPQ
-750 PIVTPAEPVKKAPS
+750 PTANPAEPVKKAPS
-764 APIKEATTE
+764 APIKETTTE

-786 NSSSSENAESFD
+786 NDSSSENSESLD

-811 NTTENNENSNDT
+811 NSTENNEST
-823 HTTAD
+823 D
-828 NSEVKEDSIVFEKPI
+828 NKQTNANNESKDDSIVFEKPI
-843 QNDEENIHNRTPQ
+843 QNDEENVHNRTPQ
-856 STIPSL
+856 STIPAL
-862 KTDKETESRFE
+862 KTESRFE

-879 NPESLSQ
+879 DPESLSQ

>member
-1 MKRFTAILAALLAAS
+1 MKRFTAILVALLAAS

-29 TDPETGY
+29 TDPQTGY

-77 PYDEPSQEPS
+77 PYEEPSQEPS
-87 SEPSVEEPSE
+87 SEPSVEEPSQ
-97 EPSSE
+97 EPSPE
-102 PSVEESSEEPSTE
+102 PSVEEP
-115 PSVEESSEEPSS
+115 
-127 ETSVEESSQEP
+127 SQEP
-138 SSEPSVEES
+138 SSEPSVEEPSQEPSPEPSVVES
-147 SKEPSKQES
+147 SQEPSKQES
-156 SKETSKRTDKSEIP
+156 SKETSKRSDKSEIP

-200 KALEIFK
+200 KALELFK

-288 NYHSTEDDD
+288 NYHSTEDGD

-319 RAKNLSDQQKEIL
+319 RAKDLSDQQKEIL

-347 VKADTNEDEI
+347 VKADTNDDEI

-398 NNIAEPKSEKKKSET
+398 NNISEQKPEKKNSET
-413 KNKAEDKT
+413 KNKAEDKS
-421 KKKED
+421 KKKDD
-426 KKAEKSDKKQKSK
+426 KKAEKSDKKQKPK

-445 DSKKSEKPKLESK
+445 DSKKPDKPKLESK
-458 KEATPIEPKH
+458 KEVTSIEPKY
-468 EKKSEPKTDEK
+468 EKNSESKTDDK
-479 VSETKTEEKPITDEK
+479 KTETKIEEK
-494 AVSAESDYKP
+494 AVSEESAYKFD
-504 EDFSLFDAQPTIEK
+504 DFALFDAQPTIEK

-544 GTLDYITTGVSKTPE
+544 GTVDYITTGVSKTPE

-570 TVPKDKNDIQPI
+570 TVPKTKNDIKPI
-582 EEETIEPTQVV
+582 EEETSEKIESSPVV
-593 EDKKPETVESTPV
+593 EDKKAETIESAPV

-613 TVEPTPV
+613 ITEPDTH
-620 VKDKK
+620 D
-625 PETVEPT
+625 T
-632 PVVEDKKLETV
+632 
-643 EPTPVVEDKKFETAE
+643 
-658 PVTEQNAHENKDKSL
+658 KDKSL
-673 KSFLGRIKKAVIP
+673 KSFLGRIKKAVVP

-695 ESTTNSSTEPINDTP
+695 ENTINASTKPIDNTP

-715 PAKPIEK
+715 PAKLVEK
-722 PQPIVAPTNPVE
+722 PQPIVAPVEPV
-734 KSQPIVAPAKP
+734 
-745 IEKPQ
+745 EKPQ
-750 PIVTPAEPVKKAPS
+750 PTANPAEPVKKAPS
-764 APIKEATTE
+764 APIKETTTE

-786 NSSSSENAESFD
+786 NDSSSENSESLD

-811 NTTENNENSNDT
+811 NSTENNESS
-823 HTTAD
+823 D
-828 NSEVKEDSIVFEKPI
+828 NKQTNANNEPKDDNIVFEKPI
-843 QNDEENIHNRTPQ
+843 QNDEENVHNRTPQ
-856 STIPSL
+856 STIPAL
-862 KTDKETESRFE
+862 KTESRFE

-879 NPESLSQ
+879 DPESLSQ

>member
-29 TDPETGY
+29 TDPQTGY

-77 PYDEPSQEPS
+77 PYEEPSQEPS
-87 SEPSVEEPSE
+87 SEPSVEEPSQ

-102 PSVEESSEEPSTE
+102 PSVEEPSQEPSSE
-115 PSVEESSEEPSS
+115 PSVEEPSQEPSS
-127 ETSVEESSQEP
+127 EPSVEESSQEP
-138 SSEPSVEES
+138 SSEPSVVES
-147 SKEPSKQES
+147 SQEPSKQES
-156 SKETSKRTDKSEIP
+156 SKETSKRSDKSEIP

-200 KALEIFK
+200 KALELFK

-288 NYHSTEDDD
+288 NYHSTEDGD

-319 RAKNLSDQQKEIL
+319 RAKDLSDQQKEIL

-347 VKADTNEDEI
+347 VKADTNDDEI

-372 VLFIVLISVL
+372 LLFIVLISVL
-382 ISRSRKKKKLL
+382 ISRSCKKKKLL

-398 NNIAEPKSEKKKSET
+398 NNISEQKPEKKNSET
-413 KNKAEDKT
+413 KNKSEDKS
-421 KKKED
+421 KKKD
-426 KKAEKSDKKQKSK
+426 GKKAEKSDKKQKPK
-439 KQDKKK
+439 KQDKKE
-445 DSKKSEKPKLESK
+445 DSKKPDKPKLESK
-458 KEATPIEPKH
+458 KEVTSIEPKY
-468 EKKSEPKTDEK
+468 EKNSESKTDDK
-479 VSETKTEEKPITDEK
+479 KTETKIEEK
-494 AVSAESDYKP
+494 AVSEESAYKFD
-504 EDFSLFDAQPTIEK
+504 DFALFDAQPTIEK

-544 GTLDYITTGVSKTPE
+544 GTVDYITTGVSKTPE

-570 TVPKDKNDIQPI
+570 TVPKTKNDIKPI
-582 EEETIEPTQVV
+582 EEETSEKIESAPVV
-593 EDKKPETVESTPV
+593 EDKKAETIESAPV

-613 TVEPTPV
+613 ITEPDTH
-620 VKDKK
+620 D
-625 PETVEPT
+625 T
-632 PVVEDKKLETV
+632 
-643 EPTPVVEDKKFETAE
+643 
-658 PVTEQNAHENKDKSL
+658 KDKSL
-673 KSFLGRIKKAVIP
+673 KSFLGRIKKAVVP

-695 ESTTNSSTEPINDTP
+695 ENTINASTKPIDNTP

-715 PAKPIEK
+715 PAKLVEK
-722 PQPIVAPTNPVE
+722 PQPIVAPVEPV
-734 KSQPIVAPAKP
+734 
-745 IEKPQ
+745 EKPQ
-750 PIVTPAEPVKKAPS
+750 PVVTSVEPIEKTQSIVTPVEPVKKAPS
-764 APIKEATTE
+764 APIKETTTE

-786 NSSSSENAESFD
+786 NDSSSENSESLD

-811 NTTENNENSNDT
+811 NSTENNESS
-823 HTTAD
+823 D
-828 NSEVKEDSIVFEKPI
+828 NKQTNANNESKDDSIVFEKPI
-843 QNDEENIHNRTPQ
+843 QNDEENVHNRTPQ
-856 STIPSL
+856 STIPAL
-862 KTDKETESRFE
+862 KTESRFE

-879 NPESLSQ
+879 DPESLSQ

>member
-29 TDPETGY
+29 TDPQTGY

-77 PYDEPSQEPS
+77 PYEEPSQEPS
-87 SEPSVEEPSE
+87 SEP
-97 EPSSE
+97 
-102 PSVEESSEEPSTE
+102 
-115 PSVEESSEEPSS
+115 
-127 ETSVEESSQEP
+127 SVEESSQEP
-138 SSEPSVEES
+138 SSEPSVVES
-147 SKEPSKQES
+147 SQEPSKQES
-156 SKETSKRTDKSEIP
+156 SKETSKRSDKSEIP

-200 KALEIFK
+200 KALELFK

-288 NYHSTEDDD
+288 NYHSTEDGD

-319 RAKNLSDQQKEIL
+319 RAKDLSDQQKEIL

-398 NNIAEPKSEKKKSET
+398 NNISEQKPEKKNSET
-413 KNKAEDKT
+413 KNKAEDKS
-421 KKKED
+421 KKKD
-426 KKAEKSDKKQKSK
+426 GKKAEKSDKKQKPK

-445 DSKKSEKPKLESK
+445 DSKKPDKPKLESK
-458 KEATPIEPKH
+458 KDVTSIEPKY
-468 EKKSEPKTDEK
+468 EKNSESKTDDK
-479 VSETKTEEKPITDEK
+479 KTETKIEEK
-494 AVSAESDYKP
+494 AVSEESAYKFD
-504 EDFSLFDAQPTIEK
+504 DFALFDAQPTIEK

-544 GTLDYITTGVSKTPE
+544 GTVDYITTGVSKTPE

-570 TVPKDKNDIQPI
+570 TVPKTKNDIKPI
-582 EEETIEPTQVV
+582 EEETSEKIE
-593 EDKKPETVESTPV
+593 SAPV

-613 TVEPTPV
+613 ITEPDTH
-620 VKDKK
+620 D
-625 PETVEPT
+625 T
-632 PVVEDKKLETV
+632 
-643 EPTPVVEDKKFETAE
+643 
-658 PVTEQNAHENKDKSL
+658 KDKSL
-673 KSFLGRIKKAVIP
+673 KSFLGRIKKAVVP

-695 ESTTNSSTEPINDTP
+695 ENTINASTKPIDNTP

-715 PAKPIEK
+715 PAKLVEK
-722 PQPIVAPTNPVE
+722 PQPIVAPVEPV
-734 KSQPIVAPAKP
+734 
-745 IEKPQ
+745 EKPQ
-750 PIVTPAEPVKKAPS
+750 PTANPAEPVKKAPS
-764 APIKEATTE
+764 APIKETTTE

-786 NSSSSENAESFD
+786 NDSSSENSESLD

-811 NTTENNENSNDT
+811 NSTENNENS
-823 HTTAD
+823 D
-828 NSEVKEDSIVFEKPI
+828 NKQTNANNESKDDSVVFEKPI
-843 QNDEENIHNRTPQ
+843 QNDEENVHNRTPQ
-856 STIPSL
+856 STIPAL
-862 KTDKETESRFE
+862 KTESRFE

-879 NPESLSQ
+879 DPESLSQ

>member
-1 MKRFTAILAALLAAS
+1 MSKRAYELKTEVIVMKRFTAILAALLAAS

-29 TDPETGY
+29 TDPQTGY

-77 PYDEPSQEPS
+77 PYEEPSQEPS
-87 SEPSVEEPSE
+87 SEPSVEEPSQ
-97 EPSSE
+97 EPSPE
-102 PSVEESSEEPSTE
+102 PSV
-115 PSVEESSEEPSS
+115 V
-127 ETSVEESSQEP
+127 ESSQ
-138 SSEPSVEES
+138 
-147 SKEPSKQES
+147 EPSKQES
-156 SKETSKRTDKSEIP
+156 SKETSKRSDKSEIP

-200 KALEIFK
+200 KALELFK

-269 KEYTSC
+269 KEYASC

-288 NYHSTEDDD
+288 NYHSTEDGD

-319 RAKNLSDQQKEIL
+319 RAKDLSDQQKEIL

-347 VKADTNEDEI
+347 VKADTNDDEI

-372 VLFIVLISVL
+372 LLFIVLISVL

-398 NNIAEPKSEKKKSET
+398 NNISEQKPEKKNSET
-413 KNKAEDKT
+413 KNKAEDKS
-421 KKKED
+421 KKKD
-426 KKAEKSDKKQKSK
+426 GKKAEKSDKKQKPK

-445 DSKKSEKPKLESK
+445 DSKKPDKPKLESK
-458 KEATPIEPKH
+458 KEVTSIEPKY
-468 EKKSEPKTDEK
+468 EKNSESKTDDK
-479 VSETKTEEKPITDEK
+479 KTETKIEEK
-494 AVSAESDYKP
+494 AVSEESAYKFD
-504 EDFSLFDAQPTIEK
+504 DFALFDAQPTIEK

-544 GTLDYITTGVSKTPE
+544 GTVDYITTGVSKTPE

-570 TVPKDKNDIQPI
+570 TVPKTKNDIKPI
-582 EEETIEPTQVV
+582 EEETSEKIESAPVV
-593 EDKKPETVESTPV
+593 EDKKAETIESAPV

-613 TVEPTPV
+613 ITEPDTH
-620 VKDKK
+620 D
-625 PETVEPT
+625 T
-632 PVVEDKKLETV
+632 
-643 EPTPVVEDKKFETAE
+643 
-658 PVTEQNAHENKDKSL
+658 KDKSL
-673 KSFLGRIKKAVIP
+673 KSFLGRIKKAVVP

-695 ESTTNSSTEPINDTP
+695 ENTINASTKPIDNTP

-715 PAKPIEK
+715 PAKLVEK
-722 PQPIVAPTNPVE
+722 PQPIVAPVEPV
-734 KSQPIVAPAKP
+734 
-745 IEKPQ
+745 EKPQ
-750 PIVTPAEPVKKAPS
+750 PTANPAEPVKKAPS
-764 APIKEATTE
+764 APIKETTTE

-786 NSSSSENAESFD
+786 NDSSSENSESLD

-811 NTTENNENSNDT
+811 NSTENNESS
-823 HTTAD
+823 D
-828 NSEVKEDSIVFEKPI
+828 NKQTNANNEPKDDSVVFEKPI
-843 QNDEENIHNRTPQ
+843 QNDEENVHNRTPQ
-856 STIPSL
+856 STIPAL
-862 KTDKETESRFE
+862 KTESRFE

-879 NPESLSQ
+879 DPESLSQ

>member
-29 TDPETGY
+29 TDPQTGY

-77 PYDEPSQEPS
+77 PYEEPSQEPSQEPS
-87 SEPSVEEPSE
+87 SEPSVEEPSQ

-102 PSVEESSEEPSTE
+102 PSVEEPSQ
-115 PSVEESSEEPSS
+115 EPSS
-127 ETSVEESSQEP
+127 EPSVEESSQEP
-138 SSEPSVEES
+138 SSEPSVVES
-147 SKEPSKQES
+147 SQEPSKQES
-156 SKETSKRTDKSEIP
+156 SKETSKRSDKSEIP

-200 KALEIFK
+200 KALELFK

-269 KEYTSC
+269 KEYASC

-288 NYHSTEDDD
+288 NYHSTEDGD

-319 RAKNLSDQQKEIL
+319 RAKDLSDQQKEIL

-347 VKADTNEDEI
+347 VKADTNDDEI

-398 NNIAEPKSEKKKSET
+398 NNISEQKPEKKNSET
-413 KNKAEDKT
+413 KNKAEDKS
-421 KKKED
+421 KKKD
-426 KKAEKSDKKQKSK
+426 GKKAEKSDKKQKPK

-445 DSKKSEKPKLESK
+445 DSKKPDKPKLESK
-458 KEATPIEPKH
+458 KEATPVEPKY
-468 EKKSEPKTDEK
+468 EKNSESKTDDK
-479 VSETKTEEKPITDEK
+479 KTETKIEEK
-494 AVSAESDYKP
+494 AVSEESAYKFD
-504 EDFSLFDAQPTIEK
+504 DFALFDAQPTIEK

-544 GTLDYITTGVSKTPE
+544 GTVDYITTGVSKTPE

-570 TVPKDKNDIQPI
+570 TVPKTKNDIKPI
-582 EEETIEPTQVV
+582 EEETSEKIESAPVV
-593 EDKKPETVESTPV
+593 EDKKAENIESAPV

-613 TVEPTPV
+613 ITEPDTH
-620 VKDKK
+620 D
-625 PETVEPT
+625 T
-632 PVVEDKKLETV
+632 
-643 EPTPVVEDKKFETAE
+643 
-658 PVTEQNAHENKDKSL
+658 KDKSL
-673 KSFLGRIKKAVIP
+673 KSFLGRIKKAVVP

-695 ESTTNSSTEPINDTP
+695 ENTINASTKPIDNTP

-715 PAKPIEK
+715 PAKLVEK
-722 PQPIVAPTNPVE
+722 PQPIVAPVEPV
-734 KSQPIVAPAKP
+734 
-745 IEKPQ
+745 EKPQ
-750 PIVTPAEPVKKAPS
+750 PTANPAEPVKKAPS
-764 APIKEATTE
+764 APIKETTTE

-786 NSSSSENAESFD
+786 NDLSSENSESLD

-811 NTTENNENSNDT
+811 NSTENNESS
-823 HTTAD
+823 D
-828 NSEVKEDSIVFEKPI
+828 NKQTNANNESKDDNIVFEKPI
-843 QNDEENIHNRTPQ
+843 QNDEENVHNRTPQ
-856 STIPSL
+856 STIPAL
-862 KTDKETESRFE
+862 KTESRFE

-879 NPESLSQ
+879 DPESLSQ

>member
-1 MKRFTAILAALLAAS
+1 
-16 CVFSSAVMAIPGE
+16 
-29 TDPETGY
+29 
-36 NQYVQDN
+36 
-43 IRYDALGYAY
+43 
-53 IDDEDGTRIYYDL
+53 
-66 NSYGYFVPINN
+66 
-77 PYDEPSQEPS
+77 
-87 SEPSVEEPSE
+87 
-97 EPSSE
+97 
-102 PSVEESSEEPSTE
+102 
-115 PSVEESSEEPSS
+115 
-127 ETSVEESSQEP
+127 
-138 SSEPSVEES
+138 
-147 SKEPSKQES
+147 
-156 SKETSKRTDKSEIP
+156 
-170 LINYKLDAL
+170 
-179 KMNIALP
+179 MNIALP

-200 KALEIFK
+200 KALELFK

-288 NYHSTEDDD
+288 NYHSTEDGD

-319 RAKNLSDQQKEIL
+319 RAKDLSDQQKEIL

-382 ISRSRKKKKLL
+382 ISRSCKKKKLL

-398 NNIAEPKSEKKKSET
+398 NNISEQKPEKKNSET
-413 KNKAEDKT
+413 KNKAEDKS
-421 KKKED
+421 KKKD
-426 KKAEKSDKKQKSK
+426 GKKAEKSDKKQKPK

-445 DSKKSEKPKLESK
+445 DSKKPDKPKLESK
-458 KEATPIEPKH
+458 KDVTSIEPKY
-468 EKKSEPKTDEK
+468 EKNSESKTDDK
-479 VSETKTEEKPITDEK
+479 KTETKIEEK
-494 AVSAESDYKP
+494 AVSEESAYKFD
-504 EDFSLFDAQPTIEK
+504 DFALFDAQPTIEK

-544 GTLDYITTGVSKTPE
+544 GTVDYITTGVSKTPE

-570 TVPKDKNDIQPI
+570 TVPKTKNDIKPI
-582 EEETIEPTQVV
+582 EEETSEKIESAPVV
-593 EDKKPETVESTPV
+593 EDKKAETIESAPV

-613 TVEPTPV
+613 ITEPDTH
-620 VKDKK
+620 D
-625 PETVEPT
+625 T
-632 PVVEDKKLETV
+632 
-643 EPTPVVEDKKFETAE
+643 
-658 PVTEQNAHENKDKSL
+658 KDKSL
-673 KSFLGRIKKAVIP
+673 KSFLGRIKKAVVP

-695 ESTTNSSTEPINDTP
+695 ENTINASTKPIDNTP

-715 PAKPIEK
+715 PAKLVEK
-722 PQPIVAPTNPVE
+722 PQPIVAPVEPV
-734 KSQPIVAPAKP
+734 
-745 IEKPQ
+745 EKPQ
-750 PIVTPAEPVKKAPS
+750 PTANPAEPVKKAPS
-764 APIKEATTE
+764 APIKETTTE

-786 NSSSSENAESFD
+786 NDSSSENSESLD

-811 NTTENNENSNDT
+811 NSTENNENS
-823 HTTAD
+823 D
-828 NSEVKEDSIVFEKPI
+828 NKQTNANNESKDDSVVFEKPI
-843 QNDEENIHNRTPQ
+843 QNDEENVHNRTPQ
-856 STIPSL
+856 STIPAL
-862 KTDKETESRFE
+862 KTESRFE

-879 NPESLSQ
+879 DPESLSQ

>member
-29 TDPETGY
+29 TDPQTGY

-77 PYDEPSQEPS
+77 PYEEPSQEPS
-87 SEPSVEEPSE
+87 SEPSVEEPSQ
-97 EPSSE
+97 EPSPE
-102 PSVEESSEEPSTE
+102 PSVEEP
-115 PSVEESSEEPSS
+115 
-127 ETSVEESSQEP
+127 SQEP
-138 SSEPSVEES
+138 SSEPSVEEPSQEPS
-147 SKEPSKQES
+147 SEPSVEEPSQEPSSEPSVVESSQEPSKQES
-156 SKETSKRTDKSEIP
+156 SKETSKRSDKSEIP

-200 KALEIFK
+200 KALELFK

-269 KEYTSC
+269 KEYASC

-288 NYHSTEDDD
+288 NYHSTEDGD

-319 RAKNLSDQQKEIL
+319 RAKDLSDQQKEIL

-347 VKADTNEDEI
+347 VKADTNDDEI

-382 ISRSRKKKKLL
+382 ISRSCKKKKLL

-398 NNIAEPKSEKKKSET
+398 NNISEQKPEKKNSET
-413 KNKAEDKT
+413 KNKSEDKS
-421 KKKED
+421 KKKDD
-426 KKAEKSDKKQKSK
+426 KKAEKSDKKQKPK
-439 KQDKKK
+439 KQDEKK
-445 DSKKSEKPKLESK
+445 DSKKPDKPKLESK
-458 KEATPIEPKH
+458 KAVTSIEPKY
-468 EKKSEPKTDEK
+468 EKNSESKTDDK
-479 VSETKTEEKPITDEK
+479 KTETKIEEK
-494 AVSAESDYKP
+494 AVSEESAYKFD
-504 EDFSLFDAQPTIEK
+504 DFALFDAQPTIEK

-544 GTLDYITTGVSKTPE
+544 GTVDYITTGVSKTPE

-570 TVPKDKNDIQPI
+570 TVPKTKNDIKPI
-582 EEETIEPTQVV
+582 EEETSEKIESAPVV
-593 EDKKPETVESTPV
+593 EDKKAETIESAPV

-613 TVEPTPV
+613 ITEPDTH
-620 VKDKK
+620 D
-625 PETVEPT
+625 T
-632 PVVEDKKLETV
+632 
-643 EPTPVVEDKKFETAE
+643 
-658 PVTEQNAHENKDKSL
+658 KDKSL
-673 KSFLGRIKKAVIP
+673 KSFLGRIKKAVVP

-695 ESTTNSSTEPINDTP
+695 ENKINASTKPIDNTP

-715 PAKPIEK
+715 PAKLVEK
-722 PQPIVAPTNPVE
+722 PQTIVAPVEPVE
-734 KSQPIVAPAKP
+734 K
-745 IEKPQ
+745 PQ
-750 PIVTPAEPVKKAPS
+750 TIANPAEPVKKAPS
-764 APIKEATTE
+764 APIKETTTE
-773 SDISSRYEKLFGK
+773 SDIYSRYEKLFGK
-786 NSSSSENAESFD
+786 NDSSSENSESLD

-811 NTTENNENSNDT
+811 NSTENNESS
-823 HTTAD
+823 D
-828 NSEVKEDSIVFEKPI
+828 NKQTNANNEPKDDSVVFEKPI
-843 QNDEENIHNRTPQ
+843 QNDEENVHNRTPQ
-856 STIPSL
+856 STIPAL
-862 KTDKETESRFE
+862 KTESRFE

-879 NPESLSQ
+879 DPESLSQ

>member
-29 TDPETGY
+29 TDPQTGY

-77 PYDEPSQEPS
+77 PYEEPSQEPS
-87 SEPSVEEPSE
+87 SEPSVEEPSQ
-97 EPSSE
+97 EPSPE
-102 PSVEESSEEPSTE
+102 PSVEEP
-115 PSVEESSEEPSS
+115 
-127 ETSVEESSQEP
+127 SQEP
-138 SSEPSVEES
+138 SPEPSVVES
-147 SKEPSKQES
+147 SQEPSKQES
-156 SKETSKRTDKSEIP
+156 SKETSKRSDKSEIP

-200 KALEIFK
+200 KALELFK
-207 MTAEEAVASLKKS
+207 MTAGEAVASLKKS

-269 KEYTSC
+269 KEYASC

-288 NYHSTEDDD
+288 NYHSTEDGD

-319 RAKNLSDQQKEIL
+319 RAKDLSDQQKEIL

-347 VKADTNEDEI
+347 VKADTNDDEI

-398 NNIAEPKSEKKKSET
+398 NNISEQKPEKKNSET
-413 KNKAEDKT
+413 KNKAEDKS
-421 KKKED
+421 KKKD
-426 KKAEKSDKKQKSK
+426 GKKAEKSDKKQKPK

-445 DSKKSEKPKLESK
+445 DSKKPDKPKLESK
-458 KEATPIEPKH
+458 KEATPVEPKY
-468 EKKSEPKTDEK
+468 EKNSESKTDDK
-479 VSETKTEEKPITDEK
+479 KTETKIEEK
-494 AVSAESDYKP
+494 AVSEESAYKFD
-504 EDFSLFDAQPTIEK
+504 DFALFDAQPTIEK

-544 GTLDYITTGVSKTPE
+544 GTVDYITTGVSKTPE

-570 TVPKDKNDIQPI
+570 TVPKTKNDIKPI
-582 EEETIEPTQVV
+582 EEETSETIGSAPVV
-593 EDKKPETVESTPV
+593 EDKKPENVEPTPV

-613 TVEPTPV
+613 T
-620 VKDKK
+620 
-625 PETVEPT
+625 
-632 PVVEDKKLETV
+632 L
-643 EPTPVVEDKKFETAE
+643 E

-673 KSFLGRIKKAVIP
+673 KSFLGRIKKAVVP

-695 ESTTNSSTEPINDTP
+695 ENTINASTKPIDNTP

-715 PAKPIEK
+715 PAKLVEK
-722 PQPIVAPTNPVE
+722 PQPIVAPVEPV
-734 KSQPIVAPAKP
+734 
-745 IEKPQ
+745 EKPQ
-750 PIVTPAEPVKKAPS
+750 PTANPAEPVKKAPS
-764 APIKEATTE
+764 APIKETTTE

-786 NSSSSENAESFD
+786 NDSSSENSESLD

-811 NTTENNENSNDT
+811 NSTENNESS
-823 HTTAD
+823 D
-828 NSEVKEDSIVFEKPI
+828 NKQTNANNEPKDDSVVFEKPI
-843 QNDEENIHNRTPQ
+843 QNDEENVHNRTPQ
-856 STIPSL
+856 STIPAL
-862 KTDKETESRFE
+862 KTESRFE

-879 NPESLSQ
+879 DPESLSQ

>member
-29 TDPETGY
+29 TDPQTGY

-77 PYDEPSQEPS
+77 PYEEPSQEPS
-87 SEPSVEEPSE
+87 SEPSVEEPSQ
-97 EPSSE
+97 EPSPE
-102 PSVEESSEEPSTE
+102 PSVEEP
-115 PSVEESSEEPSS
+115 
-127 ETSVEESSQEP
+127 SQEP
-138 SSEPSVEES
+138 SSEPSVEEPSQEPS
-147 SKEPSKQES
+147 SEPSVEEPSQEPSPEPSVVESSQEPSKQES
-156 SKETSKRTDKSEIP
+156 SKETSKRSDKSEIP

-200 KALEIFK
+200 KALELFK

-269 KEYTSC
+269 KEYASC

-288 NYHSTEDDD
+288 NYHSTEDGD

-319 RAKNLSDQQKEIL
+319 RAKDLSDQQKEIL

-347 VKADTNEDEI
+347 VKADTNDDEI

-382 ISRSRKKKKLL
+382 ISRSCKKKKLL

-398 NNIAEPKSEKKKSET
+398 NNISEQKPEKKNSET
-413 KNKAEDKT
+413 KNKTEDKS
-421 KKKED
+421 KKKDD
-426 KKAEKSDKKQKSK
+426 KKAEKSDKKQKPK

-445 DSKKSEKPKLESK
+445 DSKKPDKPKLESK
-458 KEATPIEPKH
+458 KEVTSIEPKY
-468 EKKSEPKTDEK
+468 EKNSESKTDDK
-479 VSETKTEEKPITDEK
+479 KTETKIEEK
-494 AVSAESDYKP
+494 AVSEESAYKFD
-504 EDFSLFDAQPTIEK
+504 DFALFDAQPTIEK

-527 QTKVN
+527 QTKIN

-544 GTLDYITTGVSKTPE
+544 GTVDYITTGVSKTPE

-570 TVPKDKNDIQPI
+570 TVPKTKNDIKPI
-582 EEETIEPTQVV
+582 EEETSEKIE
-593 EDKKPETVESTPV
+593 SAPV

-613 TVEPTPV
+613 ITEPDTH
-620 VKDKK
+620 D
-625 PETVEPT
+625 T
-632 PVVEDKKLETV
+632 
-643 EPTPVVEDKKFETAE
+643 
-658 PVTEQNAHENKDKSL
+658 KDKSL
-673 KSFLGRIKKAVIP
+673 KSFLGRIKKAVVP

-695 ESTTNSSTEPINDTP
+695 ENKINASTKPIDNTP

-715 PAKPIEK
+715 PAKLVEK
-722 PQPIVAPTNPVE
+722 PQPIVAPVEPV
-734 KSQPIVAPAKP
+734 
-745 IEKPQ
+745 EKPQ
-750 PIVTPAEPVKKAPS
+750 PIANPAEPVKKAPS
-764 APIKEATTE
+764 APIKETTTE

-786 NSSSSENAESFD
+786 NDSSSENSESLD

-811 NTTENNENSNDT
+811 NSTENNESS
-823 HTTAD
+823 D
-828 NSEVKEDSIVFEKPI
+828 NKQTNANNEPKDGSVVFEKPI
-843 QNDEENIHNRTPQ
+843 QNDEENVHNRTPQ
-856 STIPSL
+856 STIPAL
-862 KTDKETESRFE
+862 KTESRFE

-879 NPESLSQ
+879 DPESLSQ

>member
-1 MKRFTAILAALLAAS
+1 MSKRAYELKTEVIVMKRFTAILAALLAAS

-29 TDPETGY
+29 TDPQTGY

-77 PYDEPSQEPS
+77 PYEEPSQEPS
-87 SEPSVEEPSE
+87 SEP
-97 EPSSE
+97 
-102 PSVEESSEEPSTE
+102 
-115 PSVEESSEEPSS
+115 
-127 ETSVEESSQEP
+127 SVEESSQEP
-138 SSEPSVEES
+138 SSEPSVVES
-147 SKEPSKQES
+147 SQEPSKQES
-156 SKETSKRTDKSEIP
+156 SKETSKRSDKSEIP

-200 KALEIFK
+200 KALELFK

-275 TQKKYGDVLYLSL
+275 TQKKYGDVLYFSL
-288 NYHSTEDDD
+288 NYHSTEDGD

-319 RAKNLSDQQKEIL
+319 RAKDLSDQQKEIL

-347 VKADTNEDEI
+347 VKADTNDDEI

-372 VLFIVLISVL
+372 LLFIVLISVL
-382 ISRSRKKKKLL
+382 ISRSCKKKKLL

-398 NNIAEPKSEKKKSET
+398 NNISEQKPEKKNSET
-413 KNKAEDKT
+413 KNKSEDKS
-421 KKKED
+421 KKKDD
-426 KKAEKSDKKQKSK
+426 KKAEKSDKKQKPK

-445 DSKKSEKPKLESK
+445 DSKKPDKPKLESK
-458 KEATPIEPKH
+458 KEATPVEPKY
-468 EKKSEPKTDEK
+468 EKNSESKTDDKKTETKIEEK
-479 VSETKTEEKPITDEK
+479 VVSEE
-494 AVSAESDYKP
+494 SAYKFD
-504 EDFSLFDAQPTIEK
+504 DFALFDAQPTIEK

-544 GTLDYITTGVSKTPE
+544 GTVDYITTGVSKTPE

-570 TVPKDKNDIQPI
+570 TVPKTKNDIKPI
-582 EEETIEPTQVV
+582 EEETSEKIESSPVV
-593 EDKKPETVESTPV
+593 EDKKAETIESAPV

-613 TVEPTPV
+613 ITEPDTH
-620 VKDKK
+620 D
-625 PETVEPT
+625 T
-632 PVVEDKKLETV
+632 
-643 EPTPVVEDKKFETAE
+643 
-658 PVTEQNAHENKDKSL
+658 KDKSL
-673 KSFLGRIKKAVIP
+673 KSFLGRIKKAVVP

-695 ESTTNSSTEPINDTP
+695 ENTINASTKPIDNTP

-715 PAKPIEK
+715 PAKLVEK
-722 PQPIVAPTNPVE
+722 PQPIVAPVEPV
-734 KSQPIVAPAKP
+734 K
-745 IEKPQ
+745 KPQ
-750 PIVTPAEPVKKAPS
+750 PTANPAEPVKKAPS
-764 APIKEATTE
+764 APIKETTTE

-786 NSSSSENAESFD
+786 NDSSSENSESLD

-811 NTTENNENSNDT
+811 NSTENNESS
-823 HTTAD
+823 D
-828 NSEVKEDSIVFEKPI
+828 NKQTNANNESKDDSIVFEKPI
-843 QNDEENIHNRTPQ
+843 QNDEENVHNRTPQ
-856 STIPSL
+856 STIPAL
-862 KTDKETESRFE
+862 KTESRFE

-879 NPESLSQ
+879 DPESLSQ

>member
-29 TDPETGY
+29 TDPQTGY

-77 PYDEPSQEPS
+77 PYEEPSQEPS
-87 SEPSVEEPSE
+87 SEP
-97 EPSSE
+97 
-102 PSVEESSEEPSTE
+102 
-115 PSVEESSEEPSS
+115 
-127 ETSVEESSQEP
+127 SVEESSQEP
-138 SSEPSVEES
+138 SSEPSVVES
-147 SKEPSKQES
+147 SQEPSKQES
-156 SKETSKRTDKSEIP
+156 SKETSKRSDKSEIP

-200 KALEIFK
+200 KALELFK

-288 NYHSTEDDD
+288 NYHSTEDGD

-319 RAKNLSDQQKEIL
+319 RAKDLSDQQKEIL

-398 NNIAEPKSEKKKSET
+398 NNISEQKPEKKNSET
-413 KNKAEDKT
+413 KNKAEDKS
-421 KKKED
+421 KKKD
-426 KKAEKSDKKQKSK
+426 GKKAEKSDKKQKPK

-445 DSKKSEKPKLESK
+445 DSKKPDKPKLESK
-458 KEATPIEPKH
+458 KEATPVEPKY
-468 EKKSEPKTDEK
+468 EKNSESKTDDK
-479 VSETKTEEKPITDEK
+479 KTETKIEEK
-494 AVSAESDYKP
+494 AVSEESAYKFD
-504 EDFSLFDAQPTIEK
+504 DFALFDAQPTIEK

-544 GTLDYITTGVSKTPE
+544 GTVDYITTGVSKTPE

-570 TVPKDKNDIQPI
+570 TVPKTKNDIKPI
-582 EEETIEPTQVV
+582 EEETSEKIE
-593 EDKKPETVESTPV
+593 SAPV
-606 VEDKKPE
+606 VEDKKAE
-613 TVEPTPV
+613 TIESA
-620 VKDKK
+620 
-625 PETVEPT
+625 
-632 PVVEDKKLETV
+632 PVVEDKKV
-643 EPTPVVEDKKFETAE
+643 ETAE

-673 KSFLGRIKKAVIP
+673 KSFLGRIKKAVVP

-695 ESTTNSSTEPINDTP
+695 ENTINASTKPIDNTP

-715 PAKPIEK
+715 PAKLVEK
-722 PQPIVAPTNPVE
+722 PQPIVAPVEPV
-734 KSQPIVAPAKP
+734 
-745 IEKPQ
+745 EKPQ
-750 PIVTPAEPVKKAPS
+750 PTANPAEPVKKAPS
-764 APIKEATTE
+764 APIKETTTE

-786 NSSSSENAESFD
+786 NDSSSENSESLD

-811 NTTENNENSNDT
+811 NSTENNESS
-823 HTTAD
+823 D
-828 NSEVKEDSIVFEKPI
+828 NKQTNANNESKDDNIVFEKPI
-843 QNDEENIHNRTPQ
+843 QNDEENVHNRTPQ
-856 STIPSL
+856 STIPAL
-862 KTDKETESRFE
+862 KTESRFE

-879 NPESLSQ
+879 DPESLSQ

>member
-29 TDPETGY
+29 TDPQTGY

-77 PYDEPSQEPS
+77 PYEEPSQEPS
-87 SEPSVEEPSE
+87 SEP
-97 EPSSE
+97 
-102 PSVEESSEEPSTE
+102 
-115 PSVEESSEEPSS
+115 
-127 ETSVEESSQEP
+127 SVEESSQEP
-138 SSEPSVEES
+138 SSEPSVVES
-147 SKEPSKQES
+147 SQEPSKQES
-156 SKETSKRTDKSEIP
+156 SKETSKRSDKSEIP

-200 KALEIFK
+200 KALELFK

-288 NYHSTEDDD
+288 NYHSTEDGD

-319 RAKNLSDQQKEIL
+319 RAKDLSDQQKEIL

-382 ISRSRKKKKLL
+382 ISRSCKKKKLL

-398 NNIAEPKSEKKKSET
+398 NNISEQKPEKKNSET
-413 KNKAEDKT
+413 KNKAEDKS
-421 KKKED
+421 KKKD
-426 KKAEKSDKKQKSK
+426 GKKAEKSDKKQKPK

-445 DSKKSEKPKLESK
+445 DSKKPDKPKLESK
-458 KEATPIEPKH
+458 KDVTSIEPKY
-468 EKKSEPKTDEK
+468 EKNSESNTDDKKT
-479 VSETKTEEKPITDEK
+479 ETKIEEK
-494 AVSAESDYKP
+494 AVSEESAYKFD
-504 EDFSLFDAQPTIEK
+504 DFALFDAQPTIEK

-544 GTLDYITTGVSKTPE
+544 GTVDYITTGVSKTPE

-570 TVPKDKNDIQPI
+570 TVPKTKNDIKPI
-582 EEETIEPTQVV
+582 EEETSEKIESAPVV
-593 EDKKPETVESTPV
+593 EDKKAETIESAPV

-613 TVEPTPV
+613 ITEPDTH
-620 VKDKK
+620 D
-625 PETVEPT
+625 T
-632 PVVEDKKLETV
+632 
-643 EPTPVVEDKKFETAE
+643 
-658 PVTEQNAHENKDKSL
+658 KDKSL
-673 KSFLGRIKKAVIP
+673 KSFLGRIKKAVVP

-695 ESTTNSSTEPINDTP
+695 ENTINASTKPIDNTP

-715 PAKPIEK
+715 PAKLVEK
-722 PQPIVAPTNPVE
+722 PQPIVAPVEPV
-734 KSQPIVAPAKP
+734 
-745 IEKPQ
+745 EKPQ
-750 PIVTPAEPVKKAPS
+750 PTANPAEPVKKAPS
-764 APIKEATTE
+764 APIKETTTE
-773 SDISSRYEKLFGK
+773 SDIYSRYEKLFGK
-786 NSSSSENAESFD
+786 NDSSSENSESLD

-811 NTTENNENSNDT
+811 NSTENNENS
-823 HTTAD
+823 D
-828 NSEVKEDSIVFEKPI
+828 NKQTNANNEPKDDSVVFEKPI
-843 QNDEENIHNRTPQ
+843 QNDEENVHNRTPQ
-856 STIPSL
+856 STIPAL
-862 KTDKETESRFE
+862 KTESRFE

-879 NPESLSQ
+879 DPESLSQ

>member
-29 TDPETGY
+29 TDPQTGY

-77 PYDEPSQEPS
+77 PYEEPSQEPS
-87 SEPSVEEPSE
+87 SEPSVEEPSQE
-97 EPSSE
+97 PSPEPSVEEPSQEPSSE
-102 PSVEESSEEPSTE
+102 PSVEEPSQEQSSEP
-115 PSVEESSEEPSS
+115 
-127 ETSVEESSQEP
+127 SVEESSQEP
-138 SSEPSVEES
+138 SSEPSVVES
-147 SKEPSKQES
+147 SQEPSKQES
-156 SKETSKRTDKSEIP
+156 SKETSKRSDKSEIP

-200 KALEIFK
+200 KALELFK

-269 KEYTSC
+269 KEYASC

-288 NYHSTEDDD
+288 NYHSTEDGD

-319 RAKNLSDQQKEIL
+319 RAKDLSDQQKEIL

-347 VKADTNEDEI
+347 VKADTNDDEI

-372 VLFIVLISVL
+372 LLFIVLISVL
-382 ISRSRKKKKLL
+382 ISRSCKKKKLL

-398 NNIAEPKSEKKKSET
+398 NNISEQKPEKKNSET
-413 KNKAEDKT
+413 KNKAEDKS
-421 KKKED
+421 KKKDD
-426 KKAEKSDKKQKSK
+426 KKAEKSDKKQKPK
-439 KQDKKK
+439 KQDEKK
-445 DSKKSEKPKLESK
+445 DSKKPDKPKLESK
-458 KEATPIEPKH
+458 KEVTSIEPKY
-468 EKKSEPKTDEK
+468 EKKSESKTDDK
-479 VSETKTEEKPITDEK
+479 KTETKIEGK
-494 AVSAESDYKP
+494 AVSEESAYKFD
-504 EDFSLFDAQPTIEK
+504 DFALFDAQPTIEK

-527 QTKVN
+527 QTKTN

-544 GTLDYITTGVSKTPE
+544 GTVDYITTGVSKTPE

-570 TVPKDKNDIQPI
+570 TVPKTKNDIKPI
-582 EEETIEPTQVV
+582 EEETSEKIESAPVV
-593 EDKKPETVESTPV
+593 EDKKAETIESAPV

-613 TVEPTPV
+613 ITEPDTH
-620 VKDKK
+620 D
-625 PETVEPT
+625 T
-632 PVVEDKKLETV
+632 
-643 EPTPVVEDKKFETAE
+643 
-658 PVTEQNAHENKDKSL
+658 KDKSL
-673 KSFLGRIKKAVIP
+673 KSFLGRIKKAVVP

-695 ESTTNSSTEPINDTP
+695 ENKINASTKPIDNTP

-715 PAKPIEK
+715 PAKLVEK
-722 PQPIVAPTNPVE
+722 PQPIVAPVEPVE
-734 KSQPIVAPAKP
+734 K
-745 IEKPQ
+745 PQ
-750 PIVTPAEPVKKAPS
+750 TTANPAEPVKKAPS
-764 APIKEATTE
+764 APIKETTTE
-773 SDISSRYEKLFGK
+773 SDIYSRYEKLFGK
-786 NSSSSENAESFD
+786 NDSSSENSESLD

-811 NTTENNENSNDT
+811 NSTENNESS
-823 HTTAD
+823 D
-828 NSEVKEDSIVFEKPI
+828 NKQTNANNEPKDDSVVFEKPI
-843 QNDEENIHNRTPQ
+843 QNDEENVHNRTPQ
-856 STIPSL
+856 STIPAL
-862 KTDKETESRFE
+862 KTESRFE

-879 NPESLSQ
+879 DPESLSQ

>member
-1 MKRFTAILAALLAAS
+1 MSKRAYELKTEVIVMKRFTAILAALLAAS

-29 TDPETGY
+29 TDPQTGY

-77 PYDEPSQEPS
+77 PYEEPSQEPS
-87 SEPSVEEPSE
+87 SEP
-97 EPSSE
+97 
-102 PSVEESSEEPSTE
+102 
-115 PSVEESSEEPSS
+115 
-127 ETSVEESSQEP
+127 SVEESSQEP
-138 SSEPSVEES
+138 SSEPSVVES
-147 SKEPSKQES
+147 SQEPSKQES
-156 SKETSKRTDKSEIP
+156 SKETSKRSDKSEIP

-200 KALEIFK
+200 KALELFK

-288 NYHSTEDDD
+288 NYHSTEDGD

-319 RAKNLSDQQKEIL
+319 RAKDLSDQQKEIL

-347 VKADTNEDEI
+347 VKADTNDDEI
-357 KNMMILIYTTAGVCI
+357 QNMMILIYTTAGVCI

-382 ISRSRKKKKLL
+382 ISRSCKKKKLL

-398 NNIAEPKSEKKKSET
+398 NNISEQKPEKKNSET
-413 KNKAEDKT
+413 KNKAEDKS
-421 KKKED
+421 KKKDD
-426 KKAEKSDKKQKSK
+426 KKAEKSDKKQKPK
-439 KQDKKK
+439 KQDEKK
-445 DSKKSEKPKLESK
+445 DSKKPDKPKLESK
-458 KEATPIEPKH
+458 KEVTSIEPKY
-468 EKKSEPKTDEK
+468 EKNSESNTDDKKT
-479 VSETKTEEKPITDEK
+479 ETKIEEK
-494 AVSAESDYKP
+494 AVSEESAYKFD
-504 EDFSLFDAQPTIEK
+504 DFALFDAQPTIEK

-544 GTLDYITTGVSKTPE
+544 GTVDYITTGVSKTPE

-570 TVPKDKNDIQPI
+570 TVPKTKNDIKPI
-582 EEETIEPTQVV
+582 EEETSEKIESAPVV
-593 EDKKPETVESTPV
+593 EDKKAETIESAPV

-613 TVEPTPV
+613 ITEPDTH
-620 VKDKK
+620 D
-625 PETVEPT
+625 T
-632 PVVEDKKLETV
+632 
-643 EPTPVVEDKKFETAE
+643 
-658 PVTEQNAHENKDKSL
+658 KDKSL
-673 KSFLGRIKKAVIP
+673 KSFLGRIKKAVVP

-695 ESTTNSSTEPINDTP
+695 ENTINASTKPIDNTP

-715 PAKPIEK
+715 PAKLVEK
-722 PQPIVAPTNPVE
+722 PQPIVAPVEPV
-734 KSQPIVAPAKP
+734 
-745 IEKPQ
+745 EKPQ
-750 PIVTPAEPVKKAPS
+750 PTANPAEPVKKAPS
-764 APIKEATTE
+764 APIKETTTE
-773 SDISSRYEKLFGK
+773 SDIYSRYEKLFGK
-786 NSSSSENAESFD
+786 NDSSSENSESLD

-811 NTTENNENSNDT
+811 NSTENNENS
-823 HTTAD
+823 D
-828 NSEVKEDSIVFEKPI
+828 NKQTNANNEPKDDSVVFEKPI
-843 QNDEENIHNRTPQ
+843 QNDEENVHNRTPQ
-856 STIPSL
+856 STIPAL
-862 KTDKETESRFE
+862 KTESRFE

-879 NPESLSQ
+879 DPESLSQ

>member
-29 TDPETGY
+29 TDPQTGY

-77 PYDEPSQEPS
+77 PYEEPSQEPS
-87 SEPSVEEPSE
+87 SEP
-97 EPSSE
+97 
-102 PSVEESSEEPSTE
+102 
-115 PSVEESSEEPSS
+115 
-127 ETSVEESSQEP
+127 SVEESSQEP
-138 SSEPSVEES
+138 SSEPSVVES
-147 SKEPSKQES
+147 SQEPSKQES
-156 SKETSKRTDKSEIP
+156 SKETSKRSDKSEIP

-200 KALEIFK
+200 KALELFK

-288 NYHSTEDDD
+288 NYHSTEDGD

-319 RAKNLSDQQKEIL
+319 RAKDLSDQQKEIL

-347 VKADTNEDEI
+347 VKADTNDDEI

-382 ISRSRKKKKLL
+382 ISRSCKKKKLL

-398 NNIAEPKSEKKKSET
+398 NNISEQKPEKKNSET
-413 KNKAEDKT
+413 KNKSEDKS
-421 KKKED
+421 KKKDD
-426 KKAEKSDKKQKSK
+426 KKAEKSDKKQKPK
-439 KQDKKK
+439 KQDEKK
-445 DSKKSEKPKLESK
+445 DSKKPDKPKLESK
-458 KEATPIEPKH
+458 KEVTSIEPKY
-468 EKKSEPKTDEK
+468 EKKSESKTDDK
-479 VSETKTEEKPITDEK
+479 KTETKIEEK
-494 AVSAESDYKP
+494 AVSEESAYKFD
-504 EDFSLFDAQPTIEK
+504 DFALFDAQPTIEK

-544 GTLDYITTGVSKTPE
+544 GTVDYITTGVSKTPE

-570 TVPKDKNDIQPI
+570 TVPKTKNDIKPI
-582 EEETIEPTQVV
+582 EEETSEKIESAPVV
-593 EDKKPETVESTPV
+593 EDKKAENIESAPV

-613 TVEPTPV
+613 ITEPDTH
-620 VKDKK
+620 D
-625 PETVEPT
+625 T
-632 PVVEDKKLETV
+632 
-643 EPTPVVEDKKFETAE
+643 
-658 PVTEQNAHENKDKSL
+658 KDKSL
-673 KSFLGRIKKAVIP
+673 KSFLGRIKKAVVP

-695 ESTTNSSTEPINDTP
+695 ENKINASTKPIDNTP

-715 PAKPIEK
+715 PAKLVEK
-722 PQPIVAPTNPVE
+722 PQPIVAPVEPV
-734 KSQPIVAPAKP
+734 
-745 IEKPQ
+745 EKPQ
-750 PIVTPAEPVKKAPS
+750 PIANPAEPVKKAPS
-764 APIKEATTE
+764 APIKETTTE
-773 SDISSRYEKLFGK
+773 SDIYSRYEKLFGK
-786 NSSSSENAESFD
+786 NDSSSENSESLD

-811 NTTENNENSNDT
+811 NSTENNESS
-823 HTTAD
+823 D
-828 NSEVKEDSIVFEKPI
+828 NKQTNANNEPKDDSVVFEKPI
-843 QNDEENIHNRTPQ
+843 QNDEENVHNRTPQ
-856 STIPSL
+856 STIPAL
-862 KTDKETESRFE
+862 KTESRFE

-879 NPESLSQ
+879 DPESLSQ

>member
-16 CVFSSAVMAIPGE
+16 CVFSSVVMAIPGE
-29 TDPETGY
+29 TDPQTGY

-77 PYDEPSQEPS
+77 PYEEPSQEPS
-87 SEPSVEEPSE
+87 SEP
-97 EPSSE
+97 
-102 PSVEESSEEPSTE
+102 
-115 PSVEESSEEPSS
+115 
-127 ETSVEESSQEP
+127 SVEESSQEP
-138 SSEPSVEES
+138 SSEPSVVES
-147 SKEPSKQES
+147 SQEPSKQES
-156 SKETSKRTDKSEIP
+156 SKETSKRSDKSEIP

-200 KALEIFK
+200 KALELFK

-269 KEYTSC
+269 KEYASC

-288 NYHSTEDDD
+288 NYHSTEDGD

-319 RAKNLSDQQKEIL
+319 RAKDLSDQQKEIL

-347 VKADTNEDEI
+347 VKADTNDDEI

-382 ISRSRKKKKLL
+382 ISRSCKKKKLL

-398 NNIAEPKSEKKKSET
+398 NNISEQKPEKKNSET
-413 KNKAEDKT
+413 KNKSEDKS
-421 KKKED
+421 KKKD
-426 KKAEKSDKKQKSK
+426 GKKAEKSDKKQKPK

-445 DSKKSEKPKLESK
+445 DSKKPDKPKLESK
-458 KEATPIEPKH
+458 KEVTSIEPKY
-468 EKKSEPKTDEK
+468 EKNSESKTDDK
-479 VSETKTEEKPITDEK
+479 KTETKIEEK
-494 AVSAESDYKP
+494 AVSEESAYKFD
-504 EDFSLFDAQPTIEK
+504 DFALFDAQPTIEK

-544 GTLDYITTGVSKTPE
+544 GTVDYITTGVSKTPE

-570 TVPKDKNDIQPI
+570 TVPKTKNDIKPI
-582 EEETIEPTQVV
+582 EEETSETIGSVPVV
-593 EDKKPETVESTPV
+593 EDKKAETIESAPV

-613 TVEPTPV
+613 ITEPDTH
-620 VKDKK
+620 D
-625 PETVEPT
+625 T
-632 PVVEDKKLETV
+632 
-643 EPTPVVEDKKFETAE
+643 
-658 PVTEQNAHENKDKSL
+658 KDKSL
-673 KSFLGRIKKAVIP
+673 KSFLGRIKKAVVP

-695 ESTTNSSTEPINDTP
+695 ENTINASTKPIDNTP

-715 PAKPIEK
+715 PAKLVEK
-722 PQPIVAPTNPVE
+722 PQPIVAPVEPV
-734 KSQPIVAPAKP
+734 
-745 IEKPQ
+745 EKPQ
-750 PIVTPAEPVKKAPS
+750 PIANPAELVKETPS
-764 APIKEATTE
+764 APIKETTTE

-786 NSSSSENAESFD
+786 NDSSFENSESLD

-811 NTTENNENSNDT
+811 NSTENNESS
-823 HTTAD
+823 D
-828 NSEVKEDSIVFEKPI
+828 NKQTNANNEPKDGSVVFEKPI
-843 QNDEENIHNRTPQ
+843 QNDEENVHNRTPQ
-856 STIPSL
+856 STIPAL
-862 KTDKETESRFE
+862 KTESRFE

-879 NPESLSQ
+879 DPESLSQ

>member
-29 TDPETGY
+29 TDPQTGY

-77 PYDEPSQEPS
+77 PYEEPSQEPS
-87 SEPSVEEPSE
+87 SEPSVEEPSQ

-102 PSVEESSEEPSTE
+102 P
-115 PSVEESSEEPSS
+115 
-127 ETSVEESSQEP
+127 SVEESSQEP
-138 SSEPSVEES
+138 SSEPSVVES
-147 SKEPSKQES
+147 SQEPSKQES
-156 SKETSKRTDKSEIP
+156 SKETSKRSDKSEIP

-200 KALEIFK
+200 KALELFK

-288 NYHSTEDDD
+288 NYHSTEDGD

-319 RAKNLSDQQKEIL
+319 RAKDLSDQQKEIL

-347 VKADTNEDEI
+347 VKADTNDDEI

-398 NNIAEPKSEKKKSET
+398 NNISEQKPEKKNSET
-413 KNKAEDKT
+413 KNKAEDKS
-421 KKKED
+421 KKKDD
-426 KKAEKSDKKQKSK
+426 KKAEKSDKKQKPK

-445 DSKKSEKPKLESK
+445 DSKKPDKPKLESK
-458 KEATPIEPKH
+458 KEVTSIEPKY
-468 EKKSEPKTDEK
+468 EKNSESKTDDK
-479 VSETKTEEKPITDEK
+479 KTETKIEEK
-494 AVSAESDYKP
+494 AVSEESAYKFD
-504 EDFSLFDAQPTIEK
+504 DFALFDAQPTIEK

-544 GTLDYITTGVSKTPE
+544 GTVDYITTGVSKTPE

-570 TVPKDKNDIQPI
+570 TVPKTKNDIKPI
-582 EEETIEPTQVV
+582 EEETSEKIE
-593 EDKKPETVESTPV
+593 SAPV

-613 TVEPTPV
+613 ITEPDTH
-620 VKDKK
+620 D
-625 PETVEPT
+625 T
-632 PVVEDKKLETV
+632 
-643 EPTPVVEDKKFETAE
+643 
-658 PVTEQNAHENKDKSL
+658 KDKSL
-673 KSFLGRIKKAVIP
+673 KSFLGRIKKAVVP

-695 ESTTNSSTEPINDTP
+695 ENTINASTKPIDNTP

-715 PAKPIEK
+715 PAKLVEK
-722 PQPIVAPTNPVE
+722 PQPIVAPVEPV
-734 KSQPIVAPAKP
+734 
-745 IEKPQ
+745 EKPQ
-750 PIVTPAEPVKKAPS
+750 PTANPAEPVKKAPS
-764 APIKEATTE
+764 APIKETTTE

-786 NSSSSENAESFD
+786 NDSSSENSESLD

-811 NTTENNENSNDT
+811 NSTENNENS
-823 HTTAD
+823 D
-828 NSEVKEDSIVFEKPI
+828 NKQTNANNESKDDSVVFEKPI
-843 QNDEENIHNRTPQ
+843 QNDEENVHNRTPQ
-856 STIPSL
+856 STIPAL
-862 KTDKETESRFE
+862 KTESRFE

-879 NPESLSQ
+879 DPESLSQ

>member
-1 MKRFTAILAALLAAS
+1 MSKRAYELKTEVIVMKRFTAILAALLAAS

-29 TDPETGY
+29 TDPQTGY

-77 PYDEPSQEPS
+77 PYEEPSQEPS
-87 SEPSVEEPSE
+87 SEPSVEEPSQE
-97 EPSSE
+97 PSPEPSVEEPSQEPSSE
-102 PSVEESSEEPSTE
+102 PSVEEPSQ
-115 PSVEESSEEPSS
+115 EPSS
-127 ETSVEESSQEP
+127 EPSVEESSQEP
-138 SSEPSVEES
+138 SSEPSVVES
-147 SKEPSKQES
+147 SQEPSKQES
-156 SKETSKRTDKSEIP
+156 SKETSKRSDKSEIP

-200 KALEIFK
+200 KALELFK

-269 KEYTSC
+269 KEYASC

-288 NYHSTEDDD
+288 NYHSTEDGD

-319 RAKNLSDQQKEIL
+319 RAKDLSDQQKEIL

-347 VKADTNEDEI
+347 VKADTNDDEI

-382 ISRSRKKKKLL
+382 ISRSCKKKKLL

-398 NNIAEPKSEKKKSET
+398 NNISEQKPEKKNSET
-413 KNKAEDKT
+413 KNKSEDKS
-421 KKKED
+421 KKKDD
-426 KKAEKSDKKQKSK
+426 KKAEKSDKKQKPK
-439 KQDKKK
+439 KQDEKK
-445 DSKKSEKPKLESK
+445 DSKKPDKPKLESK
-458 KEATPIEPKH
+458 KEVTSIEPKY
-468 EKKSEPKTDEK
+468 EKNSESKTDDK
-479 VSETKTEEKPITDEK
+479 KTETKIEEK
-494 AVSAESDYKP
+494 AVSEESAYKFD
-504 EDFSLFDAQPTIEK
+504 DFALFDAQPTIEK

-527 QTKVN
+527 QTKTN

-544 GTLDYITTGVSKTPE
+544 GTVDYITTGVSKTPE

-570 TVPKDKNDIQPI
+570 TVPKTKNDIKPI
-582 EEETIEPTQVV
+582 EEETSEKIESAPVV
-593 EDKKPETVESTPV
+593 EDKKAETIESAPV

-613 TVEPTPV
+613 ITEPDTH
-620 VKDKK
+620 D
-625 PETVEPT
+625 T
-632 PVVEDKKLETV
+632 
-643 EPTPVVEDKKFETAE
+643 
-658 PVTEQNAHENKDKSL
+658 KDKSL
-673 KSFLGRIKKAVIP
+673 KSFLGRIKKAVVP

-695 ESTTNSSTEPINDTP
+695 ENKINASTKPIDNTP

-715 PAKPIEK
+715 PAKLVEK
-722 PQPIVAPTNPVE
+722 PQPIVAPVEPVE
-734 KSQPIVAPAKP
+734 K
-745 IEKPQ
+745 PQ
-750 PIVTPAEPVKKAPS
+750 TTANPAELVKKAPS
-764 APIKEATTE
+764 APIKETTTE
-773 SDISSRYEKLFGK
+773 SDIYSRYEKLFGK
-786 NSSSSENAESFD
+786 NDSSSENSESLD

-811 NTTENNENSNDT
+811 NSTENNENS
-823 HTTAD
+823 D
-828 NSEVKEDSIVFEKPI
+828 NKQTNANNEPKDDSVVFEKPI
-843 QNDEENIHNRTPQ
+843 QNDEENVHNRTPQ
-856 STIPSL
+856 STIPAL
-862 KTDKETESRFE
+862 KTESRFE

-879 NPESLSQ
+879 DPESLSQ

>member
-1 MKRFTAILAALLAAS
+1 MSKRAYELKTEVIVMKRFTAILAALLAAS

-29 TDPETGY
+29 TDPQTGY

-77 PYDEPSQEPS
+77 PYEEPSQEPS
-87 SEPSVEEPSE
+87 SEPSVEEPSQE
-97 EPSSE
+97 PSPEPSVEEPSQEPSSE
-102 PSVEESSEEPSTE
+102 P
-115 PSVEESSEEPSS
+115 
-127 ETSVEESSQEP
+127 SVEESSQEP

-147 SKEPSKQES
+147 SQEPSSEPSVVESSQEPSKQES
-156 SKETSKRTDKSEIP
+156 SKETSKRSDKSEIP

-200 KALEIFK
+200 KALELFK

-269 KEYTSC
+269 KEYASC

-288 NYHSTEDDD
+288 NYHSTEDGD

-319 RAKNLSDQQKEIL
+319 RAKDLSDQQKEIL

-347 VKADTNEDEI
+347 VKADTNDDEI

-372 VLFIVLISVL
+372 LLFIVLISVL
-382 ISRSRKKKKLL
+382 ISRSCKKKKLL

-398 NNIAEPKSEKKKSET
+398 NNISEQKPEKKNSET
-413 KNKAEDKT
+413 KNKSEDKS
-421 KKKED
+421 KKKDD
-426 KKAEKSDKKQKSK
+426 KKAEKSDKKQKPK
-439 KQDKKK
+439 KQDEKK
-445 DSKKSEKPKLESK
+445 DSKKPDKPKLESK
-458 KEATPIEPKH
+458 KEVTSIEPKY
-468 EKKSEPKTDEK
+468 EKNSESKTDDK
-479 VSETKTEEKPITDEK
+479 KTETKIDEK
-494 AVSAESDYKP
+494 AVSEESAYKFD
-504 EDFSLFDAQPTIEK
+504 DFALFDAQPTIEK

-544 GTLDYITTGVSKTPE
+544 GTVDYITTGVSKTPE

-570 TVPKDKNDIQPI
+570 TVPKTKNDIKPI
-582 EEETIEPTQVV
+582 EEETSEKIESAPVV
-593 EDKKPETVESTPV
+593 EDKKAETAPV

-613 TVEPTPV
+613 ITEPDTH
-620 VKDKK
+620 D
-625 PETVEPT
+625 T
-632 PVVEDKKLETV
+632 
-643 EPTPVVEDKKFETAE
+643 
-658 PVTEQNAHENKDKSL
+658 KDKSL
-673 KSFLGRIKKAVIP
+673 KSFLGRIKKAVVP

-695 ESTTNSSTEPINDTP
+695 ENKINASTKPIDNTP

-715 PAKPIEK
+715 PAKLVEK
-722 PQPIVAPTNPVE
+722 PQPIVAPVEPV
-734 KSQPIVAPAKP
+734 
-745 IEKPQ
+745 EKPQ
-750 PIVTPAEPVKKAPS
+750 PIANPAEPVKKAPS
-764 APIKEATTE
+764 APIKETTTE
-773 SDISSRYEKLFGK
+773 SDIYSRYEKLFGK
-786 NSSSSENAESFD
+786 NDSSSENSESLD

-811 NTTENNENSNDT
+811 NSTENNENS
-823 HTTAD
+823 D
-828 NSEVKEDSIVFEKPI
+828 NKQTNANNEPKDDSVVFEKPI
-843 QNDEENIHNRTPQ
+843 QNDEENVHNRTPQ
-856 STIPSL
+856 STIPAL
-862 KTDKETESRFE
+862 KTESRFE

-879 NPESLSQ
+879 DPESLSQ